1 MQSTPCWKMKEV
13 CRICARELCG
23 NQRRWIFHTASKL
36 NLQVILSHILGK
48 EVSRD
53 GKAEFA
59 CSKCAFM
66 LDRIYRFD
74 TVIARIEALSIER
87 LQKLLVEK
95 DRIKHCI
102 ASLFRKNNEE
112 PSNDSKGEDIV
123 ADGSNLPDVRY
134 HALLQDDFV
143 YSGFESWTEQG
154 EEAME
159 THSCQTSET
168 SSYKSRKCR
177 SCSALRVTDADYEAV
192 CRVPRKLAKTVSGDP
207 SIRCGSNVVGS
218 ITAEEG
224 VTMPVIHETV
234 SIGQCESR
242 TSVYADSLDKMSPAS
257 SVESLGAVVEPSA
270 PIREV
275 AQVEKSAKDDKSPKS
290 DFSDGQATYPLL
302 HSQKLDFVLNLVK
315 NVEYRPVSS
324 PKGSKLP
331 IPLRPTPLGSQSS
344 GSLGDGISRSDLQN
358 NGHEFAGRYI
368 EPPRMHLNFDDMADL
383 DDLLQDMLDEYIPIC
398 TQNLIEEQQQQLNQY
413 ESAAGQC
420 VTELQ
425 KAQVQVHGLQ
435 GRIQETESANK
446 MLQEN
451 LREMESEL
459 RAMRYTAQKQDR
471 TQLELKE
478 ALENKEKEVEE
489 LYRVIDG
496 QNETQAKLREMLH
509 RSQLEDLKRCAS
521 CQSISGQPVP
531 PHAQQQAELLELQ
544 STSFSNQLELQRVQR
559 LIRQKE
565 YELTKDRRRKE
576 LIESELEE
584 VHQQK
589 EATIKHNQELLNTL
603 QQVRQELL
611 EKEQHYQALE
621 REHQREVH
629 VQGENIQC
637 LKERLQDKE
646 HFLQQYIEL
655 FECQENGEQNGEE
668 RDALVDKLRERI
680 KERDKAL
687 EHAIDEKF
695 STLEE
700 KESEIQQ
707 LHLALREKERDLE
720 RFRCI
725 FSNNEETI
733 NSLESLMKGKDLEL
747 EQITMAYKNLQWLK
761 QEMEEK
767 HAHSLKEKDTVSSQ
781 LQAALHNSNKELED
795 LTVVLMNKVSTG
807 SDEVMEQLRWRLQ
820 LKERMLQEAL
830 TDRSILT
837 ADHEQEVAELL
848 QTINSHDQQ
857 MKDAAK
863 RLMHTLAEKNHE
875 LQTLRHQLAEKNR
888 EAENFTKQHVFL
900 LEVPTEVARLKEL
913 LQEKDRIIHE
923 LVQDGH
929 SKNEPSLQ
937 PEKMEASEPIDIQ
950 QNANEKEVVQTAID
964 GDDAMTDSE
973 QEDIRQVELEQIKEE
988 LQLVL
993 RKEKETT
1000 LELTTLQSV
1009 LANQEREIQRQIA
1022 EIEVLSSN
1030 IRVKEECIK
1039 DLQMQLV
1046 QPCEFPEVERL
1057 TQELL
1062 VLREQVAKMQSSTQK
1077 NVGKKHHQLIC
1088 ALEEQIQEQSRLSEA
1103 LRSERQL
1110 YISLVKFHSQTD
1122 SSSREDSLQAEL
1134 LAVQALRRQLEET
1147 LKRSQEHISRL
1158 ERESEM
1164 PADSGER
1171 HRENAADDG
1180 STQCADSAHHNVLKE
1195 HLTLVEQNHQT
1206 AESLGELQK
1215 FNIEMHELMEQKK
1228 LVEEELKELKAQIEA
1243 SEYTSVT
1250 QMRSALLNLSLKN
1263 ALKKEGVGDDL
1274 TLQAW
1279 SKEGKENLNVWGQCE
1294 EIRKLTVKLQNSET
1308 IISLLKE
1315 QLELNSSQIG
1325 EGRFNPELI
1334 VNMAKEI
1341 ERLKSELSL
1350 SQTQH
1355 SSRTGV
1361 HVRDRGTKRA
1371 RPYSLDLGT
1380 LLSQGNEETPSAIDA
1395 VQQVTLQGVS
1405 PWQHADASLGQQSRL
1420 RQQSNQLQTELAEYR
1435 QQNKELQEKLVVTE
1449 ATVKAQ
1455 DNQLQ
1460 QYKDLLSESS
1470 VEQDSK
1476 QVQVDLQDLGYETC
1490 GRSENEAER
1499 EEASSPEYSE
1509 ADLHLYPCY
1518 KENMIQRHSSLEKP
1532 GSSTSNPAFSLPL
1545 SIKSCLRKGLTF
1557 KNGGKSNDVAMLQQ
1571 HVNELK
1577 EQLTESD
1584 KIIRS
1589 LQSRIRSFSTTS
1601 DYASSLERPHDAAL
1615 GDIFEALQFDELYD
1629 DDVWQSDGGDHC
1641 QATTQSNMEIKKLIH
1656 RVTMLESQLMSAK
1669 MTAPSSKGVSWSG
1682 KYDCLIQAQARE
1694 LSHLRQ
1700 KMREGRGICHILK
1713 QHLGDTTKS
1722 FEELLRANDI
1732 DYYMGQSFR
1741 DQLAQGSQLA
1751 ERITHKLTGRD
1762 PLNISDKGDQEL
1774 LVVSA
1779 RNLEREI
1786 ILLRKQMEKERS
1798 LLHGQLRNL
1807 RQQQQILAAS
1817 TREELDK
1824 LSKELQQKNKLIASL
1839 SCKLQ
1844 SRADTPS
1851 SSHVLSDSE
1860 QSDRASFVSEEQKS
1874 TNDDLEVY
1882 HYEVDSSSEYSHNG
1896 QQNAELET
1904 QTTADDQSH
1913 CENPSQHSS
1922 ASSCENQPKGSV
1934 SISPLQQ
1941 PCTDTVKSEKGLY
1954 SSSVPPSTNASHASY
1969 CADFPCQFRSLPFGP
1984 AYPTAS
1990 TFSLAEV
1997 QQELHMLQRQLG
2009 ESMTFSG
2016 TGTGMSSHLEQV
2028 GCASQS
2034 NNALH
2039 QQLSNTNNLQEVLR
2053 TTNSYLDNNALW
2065 ETTHRPVRINT
2076 LGDVSSG
2083 SSGYQSGTNMAGA
2096 EMLEEHLRE
2105 IRTMRQRLEESI
2117 HTNNRLRE
2125 QLEMR
2130 LAAAAKENAVAP
2142 TNIYIQGLET
2152 MTQLSQE
2159 NRMLRDEI
2167 LTLQAQLTQVPRE
2180 QAKEIEQLRE
2190 SLLTTRAR
2198 YKLLETELD
2207 QWREEN
2213 NNLQAEVRDRQ
2224 EEALQLREEQQCSQ
2238 NKSNRLLQEI
2248 TMLQQQLNESH
2259 QLLHSLQ
2266 SEIQVYERLYGKKKP
2281 FQVYSGNV
2289 QHHGGGSCAFDIS
2302 DFLSQIRGLRIQLEH
2317 CIHTNGCLRKQ
2328 LKEKMDEHR
2337 PSSLN
2342 INHLTSSSSEHNNS
2356 KQVFQDCVPSPPVR
2370 DTGLFS
2376 PFQLHPKTTSSME
2389 DFNMEDTSHRHDGYL
2404 SDSMSQISCS
2414 VIDDAI
2420 AKKNGYHVVGH
2431 INDYNALQQQIMEG
2445 RILVQRM
2452 ESIVQ
2457 SCVNAAFLEIDGSKD
2472 LDHQTVKQLFSNTN
2486 TLRQI
2491 LDETCSLLKMFWRA
2505 DLPNP
2510 DSAMQNN
2517 QKEQSMKEEIC
2528 RLRNKITEQESLL
2541 QNAISRLKAT
2551 NQVKE
2556 GMEQFIVNQL
2566 TRTHDVLKK
2575 ARSNLEPKS
2584 HLAFAFYNRP
2594 GKLSKDLLHE
2604 PITSEISKLGYSC
2617 PRSWNFMNPIYP
2629 EAEARSL
2636 GQSSLS
2642 GKNERFGP
2650 NLV

>member
-1 MQSTPCWKMKEV
+1 MKEV
-13 CRICARELCG
+13 CRICARELYG

-36 NLQVILSHILGK
+36 NLQIILSHILGK

-102 ASLFRKNNEE
+102 ASLYCKNNEE
-112 PSNDSKGEDIV
+112 PSTDSKGEDVV
-123 ADGSNLPDVRY
+123 ADGSNLPDSRY

-154 EEAME
+154 EEGME

-177 SCSALRVTDADYEAV
+177 SCSALRVNDADYEAV
-192 CRVPRKLAKTVSGDP
+192 CRVPRKLAKTVSSDP
-207 SIRCGSNVVGS
+207 SIRCGSSLVGS
-218 ITAEEG
+218 VTAEEG
-224 VTMPVIHETV
+224 LSRPVIHETV
-234 SIGQCESR
+234 SIAQCESR
-242 TSVYADSLDKMSPAS
+242 TSVYADSLDKMSSAS
-257 SVESLGAVVEPSA
+257 SVESLGAAMEFPA

-275 AQVEKSAKDDKSPKS
+275 AQVEKAAKNDKSPKS
-290 DFSDGQATYPLL
+290 DFSDGQANYPLL
-302 HSQKLDFVLNLVK
+302 HSQKLDFVLSLVK
-315 NVEYRPVSS
+315 NVEYRPVLS

-331 IPLRPTPLGSQSS
+331 IPVRPSPLGSQSS
-344 GSLGDGISRSDLQN
+344 SSLGDGISRSQLQN
-358 NGHEFAGRYI
+358 NGHELAGRYI
-368 EPPRMHLNFDDMADL
+368 EPPRMHLHFDDMTEL

-398 TQNLIEEQQQQLNQY
+398 TQTLIEEQQQQLNQY

-435 GRIQETESANK
+435 GRIQETDSANK

-459 RAMRYTAQKQDR
+459 RAMRYTAQKQDQ

-489 LYRVIDG
+489 VYHVIDG
-496 QNETQAKLREMLH
+496 QNETQAKLREILH
-509 RSQLEDLKRCAS
+509 RSQLENLKRCAS
-521 CQSISGQPVP
+521 CQSINGQAVP

-544 STSFSNQLELQRVQR
+544 RTSFSNQLELQRRQR

-565 YELTKDRRRKE
+565 YEVTKARRRKE

-584 VHQQK
+584 MHQQK
-589 EATIKHNQELLNTL
+589 EATIKHNQDLRNTL
-603 QQVRQELL
+603 QQVRQEFL

-621 REHQREVH
+621 REHQREAH

-655 FECQENGEQNGEE
+655 FECQQNEEQSGEE

-687 EHAIDEKF
+687 ERAIDDKF

-733 NSLESLMKGKDLEL
+733 NSLESHMKVKDLEL
-747 EQITMAYKNLQWLK
+747 EQITMAYKNLQWLR
-761 QEMEEK
+761 QEVEEK
-767 HAHSLKEKDTVSSQ
+767 HAHSLKEKDAVSSQ
-781 LQAALHNSNKELED
+781 LQAALHNSTKEVED

-807 SDEVMEQLRWRLQ
+807 SDEVMEQLRLRLQ
-820 LKERMLQEAL
+820 LKEQMLQEVL

-848 QTINSHDQQ
+848 QAINSHDQRR
-857 MKDAAK
+857 KNAAE
-863 RLMHTLAEKNHE
+863 RLMHTLAEKDHE
-875 LQTLRHQLAEKNR
+875 LQTLRHQLVEKDR
-888 EAENFTKQHVFL
+888 AAANFTKHNVSS
-900 LEVPTEVARLKEL
+900 LELPTEITRLKEL
-913 LQEKDRIIHE
+913 LHEKDRIIHE
-923 LVQDGH
+923 LVQDGQ
-929 SKNEPSLQ
+929 SKNESSLQ
-937 PEKMEASEPIDIQ
+937 PEKMEASEPNDDQ
-950 QNANEKEVVQTAID
+950 QNVNEKEAALTAID

-973 QEDIRQVELEQIKEE
+973 EDDIRQVELEQLKEE

-993 RKEKETT
+993 RKEKETR
-1000 LELTTLQSV
+1000 LELTALQSA
-1009 LANQEREIQRQIA
+1009 LSNQEGEIQRQIV
-1022 EIEVLSSN
+1022 EIETLSSN
-1030 IRVKEECIK
+1030 IRVKEDCIK

-1062 VLREQVAKMQSSTQK
+1062 VLREQVAKMEPPTER
-1077 NVGKKHHQLIC
+1077 NVGKKHHQFAVVYWQLIC
-1088 ALEEQIQEQSRLSEA
+1088 ALEEQVQEQSRLSEA

-1110 YISLVKFHSQTD
+1110 YISLVKFHNQTD
-1122 SSSREDSLQAEL
+1122 SSSGEEMLQAEL
-1134 LAVQALRRQLEET
+1134 LAAQALRRQLEEN
-1147 LKRSQEHISRL
+1147 LRRSQELIVRL

-1164 PADSGER
+1164 PADSGE
-1171 HRENAADDG
+1171 HHGENAADDG
-1180 STQCADSAHHNVLKE
+1180 STQCADNAHHNVLKE
-1195 HLTLVEQNHQT
+1195 HLTLVEQNHQKSST
-1206 AESLGELQK
+1206 EPGFKSWVGKMENNSLSHIILAKNAESLDELQK
-1215 FNIEMHELMEQKK
+1215 VKIEMRGLMERKK
-1228 LVEEELKELKAQIEA
+1228 MVEEELKELKAQIEA
-1243 SEYTSVT
+1243 SGYTSVP
-1250 QMRSALLNLSLKN
+1250 QMRSALLNLSLES
-1263 ALKKEGVGDDL
+1263 AQKKKSVAEDL
-1274 TLQAW
+1274 TLQTW
-1279 SKEGKENLNVWGQCE
+1279 WKKGKENLGASGQSE
-1294 EIRKLTVKLQNSET
+1294 EIRKLTAKLQNSEI

-1341 ERLKSELSL
+1341 ERLKSELGL
-1350 SQTQH
+1350 SQSQH
-1355 SSRTGV
+1355 SSRIGV
-1361 HVRDRGTKRA
+1361 QVRDRGTKRA

-1380 LLSQGNEETPSAIDA
+1380 LLSQGSEETPSVRDA

-1405 PWQHADASLGQQSRL
+1405 PWHHMDASLGQQSRF
-1420 RQQSNQLQTELAEYR
+1420 RQQSNQLQTELAESR
-1435 QQNKELQEKLVVTE
+1435 QQSKELQEKLVVTE
-1449 ATVKAQ
+1449 ATIKAQ

-1460 QYKDLLSESS
+1460 QYRDLLTESS

-1490 GRSENEAER
+1490 GKSENEAER
-1499 EEASSPEYSE
+1499 EEASSPEYGD

-1518 KENMIQRHSSLEKP
+1518 KENMIQRHSSLEDP
-1532 GSSTSNPAFSLPL
+1532 GSSTPNPAL
-1545 SIKSCLRKGLTF
+1545 SIKPCLRKGLAF
-1557 KNGGKSNDVAMLQQ
+1557 KNDGKSIDIAMLQQ
-1571 HVNELK
+1571 HVSELK

-1589 LQSRIRSFSTTS
+1589 LQSRISTFSTTS
-1601 DYASSLERPHDAAL
+1601 DYASSLERPHNTAL
-1615 GDIFEALQFDELYD
+1615 GDIFEALQFDELDDD
-1629 DDVWQSDGGDHC
+1629 DDVWQSDGGDRC
-1641 QATTQSNMEIKKLIH
+1641 QATQSNTEIKKLIH
-1656 RVTMLESQLMSAK
+1656 RVTTLESQLKSAK
-1669 MTAPSSKGVSWSG
+1669 MTGPSSKGASWSG

-1700 KMREGRGICHILK
+1700 KMRDGRSICHILK

-1722 FEELLRANDI
+1722 FEELLRANDV

-1762 PLNISDKGDQEL
+1762 ALDISDKGDQEL
-1774 LVVSA
+1774 LVV
-1779 RNLEREI
+1779 R
-1786 ILLRKQMEKERS
+1786 
-1798 LLHGQLRNL
+1798 
-1807 RQQQQILAAS
+1807 
-1817 TREELDK
+1817 
-1824 LSKELQQKNKLIASL
+1824 LSKELQQKNKLIESL

-1860 QSDRASFVSEEQKS
+1860 QSDRASFVSEEQES
-1874 TNDDLEVY
+1874 TNDDQEAY
-1882 HYEVDSSSEYSHNG
+1882 HYETDSSSEYSHND
-1896 QQNAELET
+1896 QQSAGLEK

-1922 ASSCENQPKGSV
+1922 LASASSCENQPKGSA
-1934 SISPLQQ
+1934 SISPQQ
-1941 PCTDTVKSEKGLY
+1941 LYTDNVKSEKGLY
-1954 SSSVPPSTNASHASY
+1954 SSNAPPSTNASQASY
-1969 CADFPCQFRSLPFGP
+1969 CADIPCQFKSLPFGP

-2009 ESMTFSG
+2009 ESMAFSG
-2016 TGTGMSSHLEQV
+2016 TGTGISSHLEQV

-2034 NNALH
+2034 KNALH
-2039 QQLSNTNNLQEVLR
+2039 QQLSNTNNLQEILR
-2053 TTNSYLDNNALW
+2053 TTNSYMDNNALW
-2065 ETTHRPVRINT
+2065 ETTHRSVRINT

-2083 SSGYQSGTNMAGA
+2083 SSGYQSVTNMAGA
-2096 EMLEEHLRE
+2096 ELLEEHFRE

-2125 QLEMR
+2125 QLEVR
-2130 LAAAAKENAVAP
+2130 LAAATKEN
-2142 TNIYIQGLET
+2142 
-2152 MTQLSQE
+2152 
-2159 NRMLRDEI
+2159 
-2167 LTLQAQLTQVPRE
+2167 E
-2180 QAKEIEQLRE
+2180 QSKEMEQLRE
-2190 SLLTTRAR
+2190 SLLTTRTR
-2198 YKLLETELD
+2198 YKLLETELER
-2207 QWREEN
+2207 WREEN
-2213 NNLQAEVRDRQ
+2213 NSLQAEVRDRQ

-2238 NKSNRLLQEI
+2238 NKSNRLLQEV

-2259 QLLHSLQ
+2259 QLLNSLQ
-2266 SEIQVYERLYGKKKP
+2266 SEIQVYERLYGKRKP

-2289 QHHGGGSCAFDIS
+2289 QNHGGGSCAFDIS
-2302 DFLSQIRGLRIQLEH
+2302 DFLTQIRGLRIQLEH
-2317 CIHTNGCLRKQ
+2317 SIHTNGCLRKQ
-2328 LKEKMDEHR
+2328 LKEQMDEHR
-2337 PSSLN
+2337 PASLN
-2342 INHLTSSSSEHNNS
+2342 INHLTSASGEHNS

-2376 PFQLHPKTTSSME
+2376 PFQLHQKTNSSVE
-2389 DFNMEDTSHRHDGYL
+2389 DFNMEDALHQHDGYL
-2404 SDSMSQISCS
+2404 CDSMSQISCS
-2414 VIDDAI
+2414 VIDDEF
-2420 AKKNGYHVVGH
+2420 AKKNGCHVIGH

-2452 ESIVQ
+2452 ESVVQ

-2505 DLPNP
+2505 AAPNP
-2510 DSAMQNN
+2510 DSAIQNN

-2575 ARSNLEPKS
+2575 ARSNLEVNDCTS
-2584 HLAFAFYNRP
+2584 LND
-2594 GKLSKDLLHE
+2594 SKA
-2604 PITSEISKLGYSC
+2604 EISKLGYSC

-2629 EAEARSL
+2629 EARRL

-2642 GKNERFGP
+2642 GKDERYGP

>member
-1 MQSTPCWKMKEV
+1 MKEV

-102 ASLFRKNNEE
+102 ASLYRKNNEE
-112 PSNDSKGEDIV
+112 PSTDSKGEDV
-123 ADGSNLPDVRY
+123 AVDVSNLSDVRY

-143 YSGFESWTEQG
+143 YSGFESWTEHG
-154 EEAME
+154 EETME
-159 THSCQTSET
+159 SHSCQTSEI

-207 SIRCGSNVVGS
+207 SIRSGSSVMGS

-224 VTMPVIHETV
+224 LTMPVIHETM
-234 SIGQCESR
+234 SIGQCDSR
-242 TSVYADSLDKMSPAS
+242 TSVYADSLDKISPAS
-257 SVESLGAVVEPSA
+257 SVESLSAAVESSPA
-270 PIREV
+270 PNREV
-275 AQVEKSAKDDKSPKS
+275 VQIEKGAKDDKSPKS
-290 DFSDGQATYPLL
+290 DFSDTPATHPLL
-302 HSQKLDFVLNLVK
+302 HSQKLDFVLSLVR
-315 NVEYRPVSS
+315 NVEYRPVQS

-331 IPLRPTPLGSQSS
+331 IPVRPSPLGSQSS
-344 GSLGDGISRSDLQN
+344 GSLGDGISRSHLQN
-358 NGHEFAGRYI
+358 NGYEFSSKYI

-383 DDLLQDMLDEYIPIC
+383 EDLLQDLLDEYIPIR

-420 VTELQ
+420 VSELQ

-435 GRIQETESANK
+435 GRIQESESANK

-459 RAMRYTAQKQDR
+459 KAVRYAAQKQER
-471 TQLELKE
+471 TQLGLNE
-478 ALENKEKEVEE
+478 ALKNKEKEVEE
-489 LYRVIDG
+489 LYRVINS
-496 QNETQAKLREMLH
+496 QNETQAKLREILH
-509 RSQLEDLKRCAS
+509 RSQLENLKRCAS
-521 CQSISGQPVP
+521 CQSTDGQLAP

-544 STSFSNQLELQRVQR
+544 STSFSNQLKLQRSQR
-559 LIRQKE
+559 IIRQKE
-565 YELTKDRRRKE
+565 YELTEVTRRKE
-576 LIESELEE
+576 LIETELEE
-584 VHQQK
+584 MYQQK
-589 EATIKHNQELLNTL
+589 EVTIRHNQELRSSL

-611 EKEQHYQALE
+611 VKEQHYQALE

-655 FECQENGEQNGEE
+655 FDCQQNEEQSGEE
-668 RDALVDKLRERI
+668 RGALVDKLRERI

-687 EHAIDEKF
+687 ERAIDEKF
-695 STLEE
+695 CTLEE
-700 KESEIQQ
+700 KESEIQK

-747 EQITMAYKNLQWLK
+747 EQITVTYKNLQWLK
-761 QEMEEK
+761 QEVEEK
-767 HAHSLKEKDTVSSQ
+767 HVLSLKEKDAVNSQ
-781 LQAALHNSNKELED
+781 LQAALHNCNKEVED
-795 LTVVLMNKVSTG
+795 LTVVLMNKVSVG
-807 SDEVMEQLRWRLQ
+807 SDEVMEQLRLRLQ
-820 LKERMLQEAL
+820 LKERMLQEVL
-830 TDRSILT
+830 TDRSLL
-837 ADHEQEVAELL
+837 AVDHEQEVAELL
-848 QTINSHDQQ
+848 QTISSHDQQ
-857 MKDAAK
+857 MKDAAE
-863 RLMHTLAEKNHE
+863 RLTRTLVEKNHE
-875 LQTLRHQLAEKNR
+875 LQALRRQLVEKDR
-888 EAENFTKQHVFL
+888 EVVNFTKQNVSS
-900 LEVPTEVARLKEL
+900 LEMPTEIARLKEL
-913 LQEKDRIIHE
+913 LQEKDRLIHE
-923 LVQDGH
+923 LVQDGQ

-937 PEKMEASEPIDIQ
+937 PEKMEASEPIDTQ
-950 QNANEKEVVQTAID
+950 QNTNEKEALQATLD
-964 GDDAMTDSE
+964 GDEAMADSE
-973 QEDIRQVELEQIKEE
+973 QEDIRQVELDQVKEE

-993 RKEKETT
+993 RKEKETR
-1000 LELTTLQSV
+1000 LELATLQSA
-1009 LANQEREIQRQIA
+1009 LSNQEREFQRQTV
-1022 EIEVLSSN
+1022 EIEALSNN
-1030 IRVKEECIK
+1030 IRIKEECIK

-1046 QPCEFPEVERL
+1046 QPCEFPAMERL

-1062 VLREQVAKMQSSTQK
+1062 VLRDRVANMESSTQRIR
-1077 NVGKKHHQLIC
+1077 GKKHHELIC
-1088 ALEEQIQEQSRLSEA
+1088 ALEEQTLEQSRLSEA
-1103 LRSERQL
+1103 LRAERQL
-1110 YISLVKFHSQTD
+1110 YNSLVKFHTQTD
-1122 SSSREDSLQAEL
+1122 SSSREETLQAEL
-1134 LAVQALRRQLEET
+1134 LAVQALRGQLEEA
-1147 LKRSQEHISRL
+1147 LRRSQEQISRL

-1164 PADSGER
+1164 PADSGEH

-1180 STQCADSAHHNVLKE
+1180 STQCVDSTRHDVLKE
-1195 HLTLVEQNHQT
+1195 HLALVEQNHQKAST
-1206 AESLGELQK
+1206 DSGLKSWLGEMENSTLSDITLAESAESLDELQK
-1215 FNIEMHELMEQKK
+1215 IKLEMHGLMKQKK
-1228 LVEEELKELKAQIEA
+1228 LVEEELIELKAKIEA
-1243 SEYTSVT
+1243 SRYTSVG
-1250 QMRSALLNLSLKN
+1250 QMRSALLNLN
-1263 ALKKEGVGDDL
+1263 VEQKETVGEDL

-1279 SKEGKENLNVWGQCE
+1279 LKEGKENLSVWGRNE
-1294 EIRKLTVKLQNSET
+1294 EIRKLTVKLRNSET

-1315 QLELNSSQIG
+1315 QLELNSSQSG
-1325 EGRFNPELI
+1325 EGHFNPELI

-1341 ERLKSELSL
+1341 ERLKSELGL
-1350 SQTQH
+1350 AQTQH
-1355 SSRTGV
+1355 TRTGV

-1380 LLSQGNEETPSAIDA
+1380 LLTQGNKETPIVIDA
-1395 VQQVTLQGVS
+1395 VQQVALQGVS
-1405 PWQHADASLGQQSRL
+1405 PWHHVVAGLGQQSSL

-1460 QYKDLLSESS
+1460 QYRDLLTESS

-1499 EEASSPEYSE
+1499 EEASSPEYGE
-1509 ADLHLYPCY
+1509 ADLEEHLYPCY
-1518 KENMIQRHSSLEKP
+1518 KENMTQRHSSLENP
-1532 GSSTSNPAFSLPL
+1532 GSSTSHPAYSIPL
-1545 SIKSCLRKGLTF
+1545 SIKSCLRKGLT
-1557 KNGGKSNDVAMLQQ
+1557 KNGGKSNDIAMLQQ
-1571 HVNELK
+1571 HVNDLK

-1584 KIIRS
+1584 KIICS
-1589 LQSRIRSFSTTS
+1589 LQSRIRTFSATS
-1601 DYASSLERPHDAAL
+1601 DYASSLERPQNIAL
-1615 GDIFEALQFDELYD
+1615 GDVFEGLQFDELYD
-1629 DDVWQSDGGDHC
+1629 DDIWQSDGGDHC
-1641 QATTQSNMEIKKLIH
+1641 QAMTQSNTEIKKLIH
-1656 RVTMLESQLMSAK
+1656 RVTTLESQLKSAK
-1669 MTAPSSKGVSWSG
+1669 VTGPSSKDASWSG

-1700 KMREGRGICHILK
+1700 KMCEGRGICHILK

-1751 ERITHKLTGRD
+1751 ERITHKLTSRD
-1762 PLNISDKGDQEL
+1762 PSDISDKGDQKL
-1774 LVVSA
+1774 LVV
-1779 RNLEREI
+1779 R
-1786 ILLRKQMEKERS
+1786 
-1798 LLHGQLRNL
+1798 
-1807 RQQQQILAAS
+1807 
-1817 TREELDK
+1817 
-1824 LSKELQQKNKLIASL
+1824 LSKELQEKNKLIESL

-1851 SSHVLSDSE
+1851 SSHVVSDSE
-1860 QSDRASFVSEEQKS
+1860 QSDRASFVSEEQES
-1874 TNDDLEVY
+1874 TNDDLDIY
-1882 HYEVDSSSEYSHNG
+1882 HYDVDSSSEYSHND
-1896 QQNAELET
+1896 QQSAELGA

-1922 ASSCENQPKGSV
+1922 LTSASSCENQPKGSA

-1941 PCTDTVKSEKGLY
+1941 PCMDTVKSEKGLY
-1954 SSSVPPSTNASHASY
+1954 SSSVPPNINASQASY
-1969 CADFPCQFRSLPFGP
+1969 CADVPCQFRSLPFGP

-2009 ESMTFSG
+2009 ESMTF
-2016 TGTGMSSHLEQV
+2016 TGTGSSMSSHLEQT

-2034 NNALH
+2034 QNALH
-2039 QQLSNTNNLQEVLR
+2039 QQLSNTNNLQEILR
-2053 TTNSYLDNNALW
+2053 TTNSYLNNSALW
-2065 ETTHRPVRINT
+2065 ETTYRPMRINT

-2096 EMLEEHLRE
+2096 ELLEEHLQE
-2105 IRTMRQRLEESI
+2105 IRTMRQCLEESI

-2125 QLEMR
+2125 KLELR
-2130 LAAAAKENAVAP
+2130 LAATAKENAVAP

-2152 MTQLSQE
+2152 MTQLSEE

-2167 LTLQAQLTQVPRE
+2167 LTLQARLTQVPRD
-2180 QAKEIEQLRE
+2180 QAKEVEQLRE
-2190 SLLTTRAR
+2190 SLLTTKAR

-2207 QWREEN
+2207 RWREEN
-2213 NNLQAEVRDRQ
+2213 NRLQAEVRDRQ
-2224 EEALQLREEQQCSQ
+2224 EEALRLREEQQCSL
-2238 NKSNRLLQEI
+2238 NKSNRLLHEM
-2248 TMLQQQLNESH
+2248 TMLQQQLSESH
-2259 QLLHSLQ
+2259 QLLQSLQ

-2281 FQVYSGNV
+2281 FKVYSGGV
-2289 QHHGGGSCAFDIS
+2289 QHHIGGSSTFDIS
-2302 DFLSQIRGLRIQLEH
+2302 DFLTQIRGLRIQLEH
-2317 CIHTNGCLRKQ
+2317 SIHTNGCLRKQ
-2328 LKEKMDEHR
+2328 LKEQMDEHR
-2337 PSSLN
+2337 PASLN
-2342 INHLTSSSSEHNNS
+2342 INHLTSSSN
-2356 KQVFQDCVPSPPVR
+2356 CVPSPPVR
-2370 DTGLFS
+2370 DTDLFS
-2376 PFQLHPKTTSSME
+2376 PFQLHSKPTSSVA
-2389 DFNMEDTSHRHDGYL
+2389 DFNMEDSSHQREGYL

-2414 VIDDAI
+2414 LIDDEF
-2420 AKKNGYHVVGH
+2420 AKKNGCHVIGH
-2431 INDYNALQQQIMEG
+2431 IDDYNALQQQIMEG
-2445 RILVQRM
+2445 RMLIQRM

-2457 SCVNAAFLEIDGSKD
+2457 SCVNAAFLEIDGSKG
-2472 LDHQTVKQLFSNTN
+2472 LDHQAVKQLFSNTN

-2505 DLPNP
+2505 ALPNP
-2510 DSAMQNN
+2510 NNAVQNN

-2541 QNAISRLKAT
+2541 KNAISRLKAT

-2556 GMEQFIVNQL
+2556 GMEQFIVSQL

-2575 ARSNLEPKS
+2575 ARSNLEQKS
-2584 HLAFAFYNRP
+2584 QNLV
-2594 GKLSKDLLHE
+2594 
-2604 PITSEISKLGYSC
+2604 TTV
-2617 PRSWNFMNPIYP
+2617 P
-2629 EAEARSL
+2629 EAGTS
-2636 GQSSLS
+2636 
-2642 GKNERFGP
+2642 
-2650 NLV
+2650 

>member
-1 MQSTPCWKMKEV
+1 MKEV
-13 CRICARELCG
+13 CRICARELYG

-36 NLQVILSHILGK
+36 NLQIILSHILGK

-102 ASLFRKNNEE
+102 ASLYCKNNEE
-112 PSNDSKGEDIV
+112 PSTDSKGEDVV
-123 ADGSNLPDVRY
+123 ADGSNLPDSRY

-154 EEAME
+154 EEGME

-177 SCSALRVTDADYEAV
+177 SCSALRVNDADYEAV
-192 CRVPRKLAKTVSGDP
+192 CRVPRKLAKTVSSDP
-207 SIRCGSNVVGS
+207 SIRCGSSLVGS
-218 ITAEEG
+218 VTAEEG
-224 VTMPVIHETV
+224 LSRPVIHETV
-234 SIGQCESR
+234 SIAQCESR
-242 TSVYADSLDKMSPAS
+242 TSVYADSLDKMSSAS
-257 SVESLGAVVEPSA
+257 SVESLGAAMEFPA

-275 AQVEKSAKDDKSPKS
+275 AQVEKAAKNDKSPKS
-290 DFSDGQATYPLL
+290 DFSDGQANYPLL
-302 HSQKLDFVLNLVK
+302 HSQKLDFVLSLVK
-315 NVEYRPVSS
+315 NVEYRPVLS

-331 IPLRPTPLGSQSS
+331 IPVRPSPLGSQSS
-344 GSLGDGISRSDLQN
+344 SSLGDGISRSQLQN
-358 NGHEFAGRYI
+358 NGHELAGRYI
-368 EPPRMHLNFDDMADL
+368 EPPRMHLHFDDMTEL

-398 TQNLIEEQQQQLNQY
+398 TQTLIEEQQQQLNQY

-435 GRIQETESANK
+435 GRIQETDSANK

-459 RAMRYTAQKQDR
+459 RAMRYTAQKQDQ

-489 LYRVIDG
+489 VYHVIDG
-496 QNETQAKLREMLH
+496 QNETQAKLREILH
-509 RSQLEDLKRCAS
+509 RSQLENLKRCAS
-521 CQSISGQPVP
+521 CQSINGQAVP

-544 STSFSNQLELQRVQR
+544 RTSFSNQLELQRRQR

-565 YELTKDRRRKE
+565 YEVTKARRRKE

-584 VHQQK
+584 MHQQK
-589 EATIKHNQELLNTL
+589 EATIKHNQDLRNTL
-603 QQVRQELL
+603 QQVRQEFL

-621 REHQREVH
+621 REHQREAH

-655 FECQENGEQNGEE
+655 FECQQNEEQSGEE

-687 EHAIDEKF
+687 ERAIDDKF

-733 NSLESLMKGKDLEL
+733 NSLESHMKVKDLEL
-747 EQITMAYKNLQWLK
+747 EQITMAYKNLQWLR
-761 QEMEEK
+761 QEVEEK
-767 HAHSLKEKDTVSSQ
+767 HAHSLKEKDAVSSQ
-781 LQAALHNSNKELED
+781 LQAALHNSTKEVED

-807 SDEVMEQLRWRLQ
+807 SDEVMEQLRLRLQ
-820 LKERMLQEAL
+820 LKEQMLQEVL

-848 QTINSHDQQ
+848 QAINSHDQRR
-857 MKDAAK
+857 KNAAE
-863 RLMHTLAEKNHE
+863 RLMHTLAEKDHE
-875 LQTLRHQLAEKNR
+875 LQTLRHQLVEKDR
-888 EAENFTKQHVFL
+888 AAANFTKHNVSS
-900 LEVPTEVARLKEL
+900 LELPTEITRLKEL
-913 LQEKDRIIHE
+913 LHEKDRIIHE
-923 LVQDGH
+923 LVQDGQ
-929 SKNEPSLQ
+929 SKNESSLQ
-937 PEKMEASEPIDIQ
+937 PEKMEASEPNDDQ
-950 QNANEKEVVQTAID
+950 QNVNEKEAALTAID

-973 QEDIRQVELEQIKEE
+973 EDDIRQVELEQLKEE

-993 RKEKETT
+993 RKEKETR
-1000 LELTTLQSV
+1000 LELTALQSA
-1009 LANQEREIQRQIA
+1009 LSNQEGEIQRQIV
-1022 EIEVLSSN
+1022 EIETLSSN
-1030 IRVKEECIK
+1030 IRVKEDCIK

-1062 VLREQVAKMQSSTQK
+1062 VLREQVAKMEPPTER
-1077 NVGKKHHQLIC
+1077 NVGKKHHQFAVVYWQLIC
-1088 ALEEQIQEQSRLSEA
+1088 ALEEQVQEQSRLSEA

-1110 YISLVKFHSQTD
+1110 YISLVKFHNQTD
-1122 SSSREDSLQAEL
+1122 SSSGEEMLQAEL
-1134 LAVQALRRQLEET
+1134 LAAQALRRQLEEN
-1147 LKRSQEHISRL
+1147 LRRSQELIVRL

-1164 PADSGER
+1164 PADSGE
-1171 HRENAADDG
+1171 HHGENAADDG
-1180 STQCADSAHHNVLKE
+1180 STQCADNAHHNVLKE
-1195 HLTLVEQNHQT
+1195 HLTLVEQNHQKSST
-1206 AESLGELQK
+1206 EPGFKSWVGKMENNSLSHIILAKNAESLDELQK
-1215 FNIEMHELMEQKK
+1215 VKIEMRGLMERKK
-1228 LVEEELKELKAQIEA
+1228 MVEEELKELKAQIEA
-1243 SEYTSVT
+1243 SGYTSVP
-1250 QMRSALLNLSLKN
+1250 QMRSALLNLSLES
-1263 ALKKEGVGDDL
+1263 AQKKKSVAEDL
-1274 TLQAW
+1274 TLQTW
-1279 SKEGKENLNVWGQCE
+1279 WKKGKENLGASGQSE
-1294 EIRKLTVKLQNSET
+1294 EIRKLTAKLQNSEI

-1341 ERLKSELSL
+1341 ERLKSELGL
-1350 SQTQH
+1350 SQSQH
-1355 SSRTGV
+1355 SSRIGV
-1361 HVRDRGTKRA
+1361 QVRDRGTKRA

-1380 LLSQGNEETPSAIDA
+1380 LLSQGSEETPSVRDA

-1405 PWQHADASLGQQSRL
+1405 PWHHMDASLGQQSRF
-1420 RQQSNQLQTELAEYR
+1420 RQQSNQLQTELAESR
-1435 QQNKELQEKLVVTE
+1435 QQSKELQEKLVVTE
-1449 ATVKAQ
+1449 ATIKAQ

-1460 QYKDLLSESS
+1460 QYRDLLTESS

-1490 GRSENEAER
+1490 GKSENEAER
-1499 EEASSPEYSE
+1499 EEASSPEYGD

-1518 KENMIQRHSSLEKP
+1518 KENMIQRHSSLEDP
-1532 GSSTSNPAFSLPL
+1532 GSSTPNPAL
-1545 SIKSCLRKGLTF
+1545 SIKPCLRKGLAF
-1557 KNGGKSNDVAMLQQ
+1557 KNDGKSIDIAMLQQ
-1571 HVNELK
+1571 HVSELK

-1589 LQSRIRSFSTTS
+1589 LQSRISTFSTTS
-1601 DYASSLERPHDAAL
+1601 DYASSLERPHNTAL
-1615 GDIFEALQFDELYD
+1615 GDIFEALQFDELDDD
-1629 DDVWQSDGGDHC
+1629 DDVWQSDGGDRC
-1641 QATTQSNMEIKKLIH
+1641 QATQSNTEIKKLIH
-1656 RVTMLESQLMSAK
+1656 RVTTLESQLKSAK
-1669 MTAPSSKGVSWSG
+1669 MTGPSSKGASWSG

-1700 KMREGRGICHILK
+1700 KMRDGRSICHILK

-1722 FEELLRANDI
+1722 FEELLRANDV

-1762 PLNISDKGDQEL
+1762 ALDISDKGDQEL
-1774 LVVSA
+1774 LVV
-1779 RNLEREI
+1779 R
-1786 ILLRKQMEKERS
+1786 
-1798 LLHGQLRNL
+1798 
-1807 RQQQQILAAS
+1807 
-1817 TREELDK
+1817 
-1824 LSKELQQKNKLIASL
+1824 LSKELQQKNKLIESL

-1860 QSDRASFVSEEQKS
+1860 QSDRASFVSEEQES
-1874 TNDDLEVY
+1874 TNDDQEAY
-1882 HYEVDSSSEYSHNG
+1882 HYETDSSSEYSHND
-1896 QQNAELET
+1896 QQSAGLEK

-1922 ASSCENQPKGSV
+1922 LASASSCENQPKGSA
-1934 SISPLQQ
+1934 SISPQQ
-1941 PCTDTVKSEKGLY
+1941 LYTDNVKSEKGLY
-1954 SSSVPPSTNASHASY
+1954 SSNAPPSTNASQASY
-1969 CADFPCQFRSLPFGP
+1969 CADIPCQFKSLPFGP

-2009 ESMTFSG
+2009 ESMAFSG
-2016 TGTGMSSHLEQV
+2016 TGTGISSHLEQV

-2034 NNALH
+2034 KNALH
-2039 QQLSNTNNLQEVLR
+2039 QQLSNTNNLQEILR
-2053 TTNSYLDNNALW
+2053 TTNSYMDNNALW
-2065 ETTHRPVRINT
+2065 ETTHRSVRINT

-2083 SSGYQSGTNMAGA
+2083 SSGYQSVTNMAGA
-2096 EMLEEHLRE
+2096 ELLEEHFRE

-2125 QLEMR
+2125 QLEVR
-2130 LAAAAKENAVAP
+2130 LAAATKENAVAP

-2152 MTQLSQE
+2152 MTQLSEE
-2159 NRMLRDEI
+2159 NRMMRDEI
-2167 LTLQAQLTQVPRE
+2167 LTLQTQLTQVPRE
-2180 QAKEIEQLRE
+2180 QSKEMEQLRE
-2190 SLLTTRAR
+2190 SLLTTRTR
-2198 YKLLETELD
+2198 YKLLETELER
-2207 QWREEN
+2207 WREEN
-2213 NNLQAEVRDRQ
+2213 NSLQAEVRDRQ

-2238 NKSNRLLQEI
+2238 NKSNRLLQEV

-2259 QLLHSLQ
+2259 QLLNSLQ
-2266 SEIQVYERLYGKKKP
+2266 SEIQVYERLYGKRKP

-2289 QHHGGGSCAFDIS
+2289 QNHGGGSCAFDIS
-2302 DFLSQIRGLRIQLEH
+2302 DFLTQIRGLRIQLEH
-2317 CIHTNGCLRKQ
+2317 SIHTNGCLRKQ
-2328 LKEKMDEHR
+2328 LKEQMDEHR
-2337 PSSLN
+2337 PASLN
-2342 INHLTSSSSEHNNS
+2342 INHLTSASGEHNS

-2376 PFQLHPKTTSSME
+2376 PFQLHQKTNSSVE
-2389 DFNMEDTSHRHDGYL
+2389 DFNMEDALHQHD
-2404 SDSMSQISCS
+2404 DEF
-2414 VIDDAI
+2414 
-2420 AKKNGYHVVGH
+2420 AKKNGCHVIGH

-2452 ESIVQ
+2452 ESVVQ
-2457 SCVNAAFLEIDGSKD
+2457 SCVNAAFLEIDGSKQD

-2505 DLPNP
+2505 AAPNP
-2510 DSAMQNN
+2510 DSAIQNN

-2575 ARSNLEPKS
+2575 ARSNLES
-2584 HLAFAFYNRP
+2584 VQVNDCTSLND
-2594 GKLSKDLLHE
+2594 SKA
-2604 PITSEISKLGYSC
+2604 EISKLGYSC

-2629 EAEARSL
+2629 EARRL

-2642 GKNERFGP
+2642 GKDERYGP

>member
-1 MQSTPCWKMKEV
+1 MKEV
-13 CRICARELCG
+13 CRICARELYG

-36 NLQVILSHILGK
+36 NLQIILSHILGK

-102 ASLFRKNNEE
+102 ASLYCKNNEE
-112 PSNDSKGEDIV
+112 PSTDSKGEDVV
-123 ADGSNLPDVRY
+123 ADGSNLPDSRY

-154 EEAME
+154 EEGME

-177 SCSALRVTDADYEAV
+177 SCSALRVNDADYEAV
-192 CRVPRKLAKTVSGDP
+192 CRVPRKLAKTVSSDP
-207 SIRCGSNVVGS
+207 SIRCGSSLVGS
-218 ITAEEG
+218 VTAEEG
-224 VTMPVIHETV
+224 LSRPVIHETV
-234 SIGQCESR
+234 SIAQCESR
-242 TSVYADSLDKMSPAS
+242 TSVYADSLDKMSSAS
-257 SVESLGAVVEPSA
+257 SVESLGAAMEFPA

-275 AQVEKSAKDDKSPKS
+275 AQVEKAAKNDKSPKS
-290 DFSDGQATYPLL
+290 DFSDGQANYPLL
-302 HSQKLDFVLNLVK
+302 HSQKLDFVLSLVK
-315 NVEYRPVSS
+315 NVEYRPVLS

-331 IPLRPTPLGSQSS
+331 IPVRPSPLGSQSS
-344 GSLGDGISRSDLQN
+344 SSLGDGISRSQLQN
-358 NGHEFAGRYI
+358 NGHELAGRYI
-368 EPPRMHLNFDDMADL
+368 EPPRMHLHFDDMTEL

-398 TQNLIEEQQQQLNQY
+398 TQTLIEEQQQQLNQY

-435 GRIQETESANK
+435 GRIQETDSANK

-459 RAMRYTAQKQDR
+459 RAMRYTAQKQDQ

-489 LYRVIDG
+489 VYHVIDG
-496 QNETQAKLREMLH
+496 QNETQAKLREILH
-509 RSQLEDLKRCAS
+509 RSQLENLKRCAS
-521 CQSISGQPVP
+521 CQSINGQAVP

-544 STSFSNQLELQRVQR
+544 RTSFSNQLELQRRQR

-565 YELTKDRRRKE
+565 YEVTKARRRKE

-584 VHQQK
+584 MHQQK
-589 EATIKHNQELLNTL
+589 EATIKHNQDLRNTL
-603 QQVRQELL
+603 QQVRQEFL

-621 REHQREVH
+621 REHQREAH

-655 FECQENGEQNGEE
+655 FECQQNEEQSGEE

-687 EHAIDEKF
+687 ERAIDDKF

-733 NSLESLMKGKDLEL
+733 NSLESHMKVKDLEL
-747 EQITMAYKNLQWLK
+747 EQITMAYKNLQWLR
-761 QEMEEK
+761 QEVEEK
-767 HAHSLKEKDTVSSQ
+767 HAHSLKEKDAVSSQ
-781 LQAALHNSNKELED
+781 LQAALHNSTKEVED

-807 SDEVMEQLRWRLQ
+807 SDEVMEQLRLRLQ
-820 LKERMLQEAL
+820 LKEQMLQEVL

-848 QTINSHDQQ
+848 QAINSHDQRR
-857 MKDAAK
+857 KNAAE
-863 RLMHTLAEKNHE
+863 RLMHTLAEKDHE
-875 LQTLRHQLAEKNR
+875 LQTLRHQLVEKDR
-888 EAENFTKQHVFL
+888 AAANFTKHNVSS
-900 LEVPTEVARLKEL
+900 LELPTEITRLKEL
-913 LQEKDRIIHE
+913 LHEKDRIIHE
-923 LVQDGH
+923 LVQDGQ
-929 SKNEPSLQ
+929 SKNESSLQ
-937 PEKMEASEPIDIQ
+937 PEKMEASEPNDDQ
-950 QNANEKEVVQTAID
+950 QNVNEKEAALTAID

-973 QEDIRQVELEQIKEE
+973 EDDIRQVELEQLKEE

-993 RKEKETT
+993 RKEKETR
-1000 LELTTLQSV
+1000 LELTALQSA
-1009 LANQEREIQRQIA
+1009 LSNQEGEIQRQIV
-1022 EIEVLSSN
+1022 EIETLSSN
-1030 IRVKEECIK
+1030 IRVKEDCIK

-1062 VLREQVAKMQSSTQK
+1062 VLREQVAKMEPPTER
-1077 NVGKKHHQLIC
+1077 NVGKKHHQFAVVYWQLIC
-1088 ALEEQIQEQSRLSEA
+1088 ALEEQVQEQSRLSEA

-1110 YISLVKFHSQTD
+1110 YISLVKFHNQTD
-1122 SSSREDSLQAEL
+1122 SSSGEEMLQAEL
-1134 LAVQALRRQLEET
+1134 LAAQALRRQLEEN
-1147 LKRSQEHISRL
+1147 LRRSQELIVRL

-1164 PADSGER
+1164 PADSGE
-1171 HRENAADDG
+1171 HHGENAADDG
-1180 STQCADSAHHNVLKE
+1180 STQCADNAHHNVLKE
-1195 HLTLVEQNHQT
+1195 HLTLVEQNHQKSST
-1206 AESLGELQK
+1206 EPGFKSWVGKMENNSLSHIILAKNAESLDELQK
-1215 FNIEMHELMEQKK
+1215 VKIEMRGLMERKK
-1228 LVEEELKELKAQIEA
+1228 MVEEELKELKAQIEA
-1243 SEYTSVT
+1243 SGYTSVP
-1250 QMRSALLNLSLKN
+1250 QMRSALLNLSLES
-1263 ALKKEGVGDDL
+1263 AQKKKSVAEDL
-1274 TLQAW
+1274 TLQTW
-1279 SKEGKENLNVWGQCE
+1279 WKKGKENLGASGQSE
-1294 EIRKLTVKLQNSET
+1294 EIRKLTAKLQNSEI

-1341 ERLKSELSL
+1341 ERLKSELGL
-1350 SQTQH
+1350 SQSQH
-1355 SSRTGV
+1355 SSRIGV
-1361 HVRDRGTKRA
+1361 QVRDRGTKRA

-1380 LLSQGNEETPSAIDA
+1380 LLSQGSEETPSVRDA

-1405 PWQHADASLGQQSRL
+1405 PWHHMDASLGQQSRF
-1420 RQQSNQLQTELAEYR
+1420 RQQSNQLQTELAESR
-1435 QQNKELQEKLVVTE
+1435 QQSKELQEKLVVTE
-1449 ATVKAQ
+1449 ATIKAQ

-1460 QYKDLLSESS
+1460 QYRDLLTESS

-1490 GRSENEAER
+1490 GKSENEAER
-1499 EEASSPEYSE
+1499 EEASSPEYGD

-1518 KENMIQRHSSLEKP
+1518 KENMIQRHSSLEDP
-1532 GSSTSNPAFSLPL
+1532 GSSTPNPAL
-1545 SIKSCLRKGLTF
+1545 SIKPCLRKGLAF
-1557 KNGGKSNDVAMLQQ
+1557 KNDGKSIDIAMLQQ
-1571 HVNELK
+1571 HVSELK

-1589 LQSRIRSFSTTS
+1589 LQSRISTFSTTS
-1601 DYASSLERPHDAAL
+1601 DYASSLERPHNTAL
-1615 GDIFEALQFDELYD
+1615 GDIFEALQFDELDDD
-1629 DDVWQSDGGDHC
+1629 DDVWQSDGGDRC
-1641 QATTQSNMEIKKLIH
+1641 QATQSNTEIKKLIH
-1656 RVTMLESQLMSAK
+1656 RVTTLESQLKSAK
-1669 MTAPSSKGVSWSG
+1669 MTGPSSKGASWSG

-1700 KMREGRGICHILK
+1700 KMRDGRSICHILK

-1722 FEELLRANDI
+1722 FEELLRANDV

-1762 PLNISDKGDQEL
+1762 ALDISDKGDQEL
-1774 LVVSA
+1774 LVV
-1779 RNLEREI
+1779 R
-1786 ILLRKQMEKERS
+1786 
-1798 LLHGQLRNL
+1798 
-1807 RQQQQILAAS
+1807 
-1817 TREELDK
+1817 
-1824 LSKELQQKNKLIASL
+1824 LSKELQQKNKLIESL

-1860 QSDRASFVSEEQKS
+1860 QSDRASFVSEEQES
-1874 TNDDLEVY
+1874 TNDDQEAY
-1882 HYEVDSSSEYSHNG
+1882 HYETDSSSEYSHND
-1896 QQNAELET
+1896 QQSAGLEK

-1922 ASSCENQPKGSV
+1922 LASASSCENQPKGSA
-1934 SISPLQQ
+1934 SISPQQ
-1941 PCTDTVKSEKGLY
+1941 LYTDNVKSEKGM
-1954 SSSVPPSTNASHASY
+1954 A
-1969 CADFPCQFRSLPFGP
+1969 
-1984 AYPTAS
+1984 
-1990 TFSLAEV
+1990 
-1997 QQELHMLQRQLG
+1997 
-2009 ESMTFSG
+2009 FSG
-2016 TGTGMSSHLEQV
+2016 TGTGISSHLEQV

-2034 NNALH
+2034 KNALH
-2039 QQLSNTNNLQEVLR
+2039 QQLSNTNNLQEILR
-2053 TTNSYLDNNALW
+2053 TTNSYMDNNALW
-2065 ETTHRPVRINT
+2065 ETTHRSVRINT

-2083 SSGYQSGTNMAGA
+2083 SSGYQSVTNMAGA
-2096 EMLEEHLRE
+2096 ELLEEHFRE

-2125 QLEMR
+2125 QLEVR
-2130 LAAAAKENAVAP
+2130 LAAATKENAVAP

-2152 MTQLSQE
+2152 MTQLSEE
-2159 NRMLRDEI
+2159 NRMMRDEI
-2167 LTLQAQLTQVPRE
+2167 LTLQTQLTQVPRE
-2180 QAKEIEQLRE
+2180 QSKEMEQLRE
-2190 SLLTTRAR
+2190 SLLTTRTR
-2198 YKLLETELD
+2198 YKLLETELER
-2207 QWREEN
+2207 WREEN
-2213 NNLQAEVRDRQ
+2213 NSLQAEVRDRQ

-2238 NKSNRLLQEI
+2238 NKSNRLLQEV

-2259 QLLHSLQ
+2259 QLLNSLQ
-2266 SEIQVYERLYGKKKP
+2266 SEIQVYERLYGKRKP

-2289 QHHGGGSCAFDIS
+2289 QNHGGGSCAFDIS
-2302 DFLSQIRGLRIQLEH
+2302 DFLTQIRGLRIQLEH
-2317 CIHTNGCLRKQ
+2317 SIHTNGCLRKQ
-2328 LKEKMDEHR
+2328 LKEQMDEHR
-2337 PSSLN
+2337 PASLN
-2342 INHLTSSSSEHNNS
+2342 INHLTSASGEHNS

-2376 PFQLHPKTTSSME
+2376 PFQLHQKTNSSVE
-2389 DFNMEDTSHRHDGYL
+2389 DFNMEDALHQHDGYL
-2404 SDSMSQISCS
+2404 CDSMSQISCS
-2414 VIDDAI
+2414 VIDDEF
-2420 AKKNGYHVVGH
+2420 AKKNGCHVIGH

-2452 ESIVQ
+2452 ESVVQ
-2457 SCVNAAFLEIDGSKD
+2457 SCVNAAFLEIDGSKQD

-2505 DLPNP
+2505 AAPNP
-2510 DSAMQNN
+2510 DSAIQNN

-2575 ARSNLEPKS
+2575 ARSNLES
-2584 HLAFAFYNRP
+2584 VQVNDCTSLND
-2594 GKLSKDLLHE
+2594 SKA
-2604 PITSEISKLGYSC
+2604 EISKLGYSC

-2629 EAEARSL
+2629 EARRL

-2642 GKNERFGP
+2642 GKDERYGP

>member
-1 MQSTPCWKMKEV
+1 MDWAWEQDETWKCSAGRDYISEDPSLTANSHVTTLLRDTKETGLPLQTHPL
-13 CRICARELCG
+13 REFEKHL
-23 NQRRWIFHTASKL
+23 NDLKKENFSLKL
-36 NLQVILSHILGK
+36 
-48 EVSRD
+48 
-53 GKAEFA
+53 
-59 CSKCAFM
+59 
-66 LDRIYRFD
+66 RIYFLEE
-74 TVIARIEALSIER
+74 RIQ
-87 LQKLLVEK
+87 QKYE
-95 DRIKHCI
+95 
-102 ASLFRKNNEE
+102 
-112 PSNDSKGEDIV
+112 DSSEDI
-123 ADGSNLPDVRY
+123 
-134 HALLQDDFV
+134 
-143 YSGFESWTEQG
+143 
-154 EEAME
+154 
-159 THSCQTSET
+159 
-168 SSYKSRKCR
+168 YKRNIELK
-177 SCSALRVTDADYEAV
+177 VE
-192 CRVPRKLAKTVSGDP
+192 
-207 SIRCGSNVVGS
+207 
-218 ITAEEG
+218 
-224 VTMPVIHETV
+224 
-234 SIGQCESR
+234 
-242 TSVYADSLDKMSPAS
+242 
-257 SVESLGAVVEPSA
+257 VESLKQELNEKSELLEKASKAVENLHNQNEAKIHQKYEETEQVHAILHSKIQLLQEGARLAKNE
-270 PIREV
+270 
-275 AQVEKSAKDDKSPKS
+275 VEKMNAVAEAEKLRSLELENK
-290 DFSDGQATYPLL
+290 L
-302 HSQKLDFVLNLVK
+302 HDITWENQEKLRLWETNEFVLTEK
-315 NVEYRPVSS
+315 NRIIDQLTQALRTKDLQIGRLNKENENVVDNHVGGLEYRVEE
-324 PKGSKLP
+324 LTDT
-331 IPLRPTPLGSQSS
+331 LRQKENEVE
-344 GSLGDGISRSDLQN
+344 DLQD
-358 NGHEFAGRYI
+358 ELGR
-368 EPPRMHLNFDDMADL
+368 EKLR
-383 DDLLQDMLDEYIPIC
+383 
-398 TQNLIEEQQQQLNQY
+398 TQQEMQTLIEEQQQQLNQY

-435 GRIQETESANK
+435 GRIQETDSANK

-459 RAMRYTAQKQDR
+459 RAMRYTAQKQDQ

-489 LYRVIDG
+489 VYHVIDG
-496 QNETQAKLREMLH
+496 QNETQAKLREILH
-509 RSQLEDLKRCAS
+509 RSQLENLKRCAS
-521 CQSISGQPVP
+521 CQSINGQAVP

-544 STSFSNQLELQRVQR
+544 RTSFSNQLELQRRQR

-565 YELTKDRRRKE
+565 YEVTKARRRKE

-584 VHQQK
+584 MHQQK
-589 EATIKHNQELLNTL
+589 EATIKHNQDLRNTL
-603 QQVRQELL
+603 QQVRQEFL

-621 REHQREVH
+621 REHQREAH

-655 FECQENGEQNGEE
+655 FECQQNEEQSGEE

-687 EHAIDEKF
+687 ERAIDDKF

-733 NSLESLMKGKDLEL
+733 NSLESHMKVKDLEL
-747 EQITMAYKNLQWLK
+747 EQITMAYKNLQWLR
-761 QEMEEK
+761 QEVEEK
-767 HAHSLKEKDTVSSQ
+767 HAHSLKEKDAVSSQ
-781 LQAALHNSNKELED
+781 LQAALHNSTKEVED

-807 SDEVMEQLRWRLQ
+807 SDEVMEQLRLRLQ
-820 LKERMLQEAL
+820 LKEQMLQEVL

-848 QTINSHDQQ
+848 QAINSHDQRR
-857 MKDAAK
+857 KNAAE
-863 RLMHTLAEKNHE
+863 RLMHTLAEKDHE
-875 LQTLRHQLAEKNR
+875 LQTLRHQLVEKDR
-888 EAENFTKQHVFL
+888 AAANFTKHNVSS
-900 LEVPTEVARLKEL
+900 LELPTEITRLKEL
-913 LQEKDRIIHE
+913 LHEKDRIIHE
-923 LVQDGH
+923 LVQDGQ
-929 SKNEPSLQ
+929 SKNESSLQ
-937 PEKMEASEPIDIQ
+937 PEKMEASEPNDDQ
-950 QNANEKEVVQTAID
+950 QNVNEKEAALTAID

-973 QEDIRQVELEQIKEE
+973 EDDIRQVELEQLKEE

-993 RKEKETT
+993 RKEKETR
-1000 LELTTLQSV
+1000 LELTALQSA
-1009 LANQEREIQRQIA
+1009 LSNQEGEIQRQIV
-1022 EIEVLSSN
+1022 EIETLSSN
-1030 IRVKEECIK
+1030 IRVKEDCIK

-1062 VLREQVAKMQSSTQK
+1062 VLREQVAKMEPPTER
-1077 NVGKKHHQLIC
+1077 NVGKKHHQFAVVYWQLIC
-1088 ALEEQIQEQSRLSEA
+1088 ALEEQVQEQSRLSEA

-1110 YISLVKFHSQTD
+1110 YISLVKFHNQTD
-1122 SSSREDSLQAEL
+1122 SSSGEEMLQAEL
-1134 LAVQALRRQLEET
+1134 LAAQALRRQLEEN
-1147 LKRSQEHISRL
+1147 LRRSQELIVRL

-1164 PADSGER
+1164 PADSGE
-1171 HRENAADDG
+1171 HHGENAADDG
-1180 STQCADSAHHNVLKE
+1180 STQCADNAHHNVLKE
-1195 HLTLVEQNHQT
+1195 HLTLVEQNHQKSST
-1206 AESLGELQK
+1206 EPGFKSWVGKMENNSLSHIILAKNAESLDELQK
-1215 FNIEMHELMEQKK
+1215 VKIEMRGLMERKK
-1228 LVEEELKELKAQIEA
+1228 MVEEELKELKAQIEA
-1243 SEYTSVT
+1243 SGYTSVP
-1250 QMRSALLNLSLKN
+1250 QMRSALLNLSLES
-1263 ALKKEGVGDDL
+1263 AQKKKSVAEDL
-1274 TLQAW
+1274 TLQTW
-1279 SKEGKENLNVWGQCE
+1279 WKKGKENLGASGQSE
-1294 EIRKLTVKLQNSET
+1294 EIRKLTAKLQNSEI

-1341 ERLKSELSL
+1341 ERLKSELGL
-1350 SQTQH
+1350 SQSQH
-1355 SSRTGV
+1355 SSRIGV
-1361 HVRDRGTKRA
+1361 QVRDRGTKRA

-1380 LLSQGNEETPSAIDA
+1380 LLSQGSEETPSVRDA

-1405 PWQHADASLGQQSRL
+1405 PWHHMDASLGQQSRF
-1420 RQQSNQLQTELAEYR
+1420 RQQSNQLQTELAESR
-1435 QQNKELQEKLVVTE
+1435 QQSKELQEKLVVTE
-1449 ATVKAQ
+1449 ATIKAQ

-1460 QYKDLLSESS
+1460 QYRDLLTESS

-1490 GRSENEAER
+1490 GKSENEAER
-1499 EEASSPEYSE
+1499 EEASSPEYGD

-1518 KENMIQRHSSLEKP
+1518 KENMIQRHSSLEDP
-1532 GSSTSNPAFSLPL
+1532 GSSTPNPAL
-1545 SIKSCLRKGLTF
+1545 SIKPCLRKGLAF
-1557 KNGGKSNDVAMLQQ
+1557 KNDGKSIDIAMLQQ
-1571 HVNELK
+1571 HVSELK

-1589 LQSRIRSFSTTS
+1589 LQSRISTFSTTS
-1601 DYASSLERPHDAAL
+1601 DYASSLERPHNTAL
-1615 GDIFEALQFDELYD
+1615 GDIFEALQFDELDDD
-1629 DDVWQSDGGDHC
+1629 DDVWQSDGGDRC
-1641 QATTQSNMEIKKLIH
+1641 QATQSNTEIKKLIH
-1656 RVTMLESQLMSAK
+1656 RVTTLESQLKSAK
-1669 MTAPSSKGVSWSG
+1669 MTGPSSKGASWSG

-1700 KMREGRGICHILK
+1700 KMRDGRSICHILK

-1722 FEELLRANDI
+1722 FEELLRANDV

-1762 PLNISDKGDQEL
+1762 ALDISDKGDQEL
-1774 LVVSA
+1774 LVV
-1779 RNLEREI
+1779 R
-1786 ILLRKQMEKERS
+1786 
-1798 LLHGQLRNL
+1798 
-1807 RQQQQILAAS
+1807 
-1817 TREELDK
+1817 
-1824 LSKELQQKNKLIASL
+1824 LSKELQQKNKLIESL

-1860 QSDRASFVSEEQKS
+1860 QSDRASFVSEEQES
-1874 TNDDLEVY
+1874 TNDDQEAY
-1882 HYEVDSSSEYSHNG
+1882 HYETDSSSEYSHND
-1896 QQNAELET
+1896 QQSAGLEK

-1922 ASSCENQPKGSV
+1922 LASASSCENQPKGSA
-1934 SISPLQQ
+1934 SISPQQ
-1941 PCTDTVKSEKGLY
+1941 LYTDNVKSEKGLY
-1954 SSSVPPSTNASHASY
+1954 SSNAPPSTNASQASY
-1969 CADFPCQFRSLPFGP
+1969 CADIPCQFKSLPFGP

-2009 ESMTFSG
+2009 ESMAFSG
-2016 TGTGMSSHLEQV
+2016 TGTGISSHLEQV

-2034 NNALH
+2034 KNALH
-2039 QQLSNTNNLQEVLR
+2039 QQLSNTNNLQEILR
-2053 TTNSYLDNNALW
+2053 TTNSYMDNNALW
-2065 ETTHRPVRINT
+2065 ETTHRSVRINT

-2083 SSGYQSGTNMAGA
+2083 SSGYQSVTNMAGA
-2096 EMLEEHLRE
+2096 ELLEEHFRE

-2125 QLEMR
+2125 QLEVR
-2130 LAAAAKENAVAP
+2130 LAAATKENAVAP

-2152 MTQLSQE
+2152 MTQLSEE
-2159 NRMLRDEI
+2159 NRMMRDEI
-2167 LTLQAQLTQVPRE
+2167 LTLQTQLTQVPRE
-2180 QAKEIEQLRE
+2180 QSKEMEQLRE
-2190 SLLTTRAR
+2190 SLLTTRTR
-2198 YKLLETELD
+2198 YKLLETELER
-2207 QWREEN
+2207 WREEN
-2213 NNLQAEVRDRQ
+2213 NSLQAEVRDRQ

-2238 NKSNRLLQEI
+2238 NKSNRLLQEV

-2259 QLLHSLQ
+2259 QLLNSLQ
-2266 SEIQVYERLYGKKKP
+2266 SEIQVYERLYGKRKP

-2289 QHHGGGSCAFDIS
+2289 QNHGGGSCAFDIS
-2302 DFLSQIRGLRIQLEH
+2302 DFLTQIRGLRIQLEH
-2317 CIHTNGCLRKQ
+2317 SIHTNGCLRKQ
-2328 LKEKMDEHR
+2328 LKEQMDEHR
-2337 PSSLN
+2337 PASLN
-2342 INHLTSSSSEHNNS
+2342 INHLTSASGEHNS

-2376 PFQLHPKTTSSME
+2376 PFQLHQKTNSSVE
-2389 DFNMEDTSHRHDGYL
+2389 DFNMEDALHQHDGYL
-2404 SDSMSQISCS
+2404 CDSMSQISCS
-2414 VIDDAI
+2414 VIDDEF
-2420 AKKNGYHVVGH
+2420 AKKNGCHVIGH

-2452 ESIVQ
+2452 ESVVQ
-2457 SCVNAAFLEIDGSKD
+2457 SCVNAAFLEIDGSKQD

-2505 DLPNP
+2505 AAPNP
-2510 DSAMQNN
+2510 DSAIQNN

-2575 ARSNLEPKS
+2575 ARSNLES
-2584 HLAFAFYNRP
+2584 VQVNDCTSLND
-2594 GKLSKDLLHE
+2594 SKA
-2604 PITSEISKLGYSC
+2604 EISKLGYSC

-2629 EAEARSL
+2629 EARRL

-2642 GKNERFGP
+2642 GKDERYGP

>member
-1 MQSTPCWKMKEV
+1 MLDTRMKEV

-102 ASLFRKNNEE
+102 ASLYRKTNEE
-112 PSNDSKGEDIV
+112 PNTDSKGEDITV
-123 ADGSNLPDVRY
+123 DVSNLPDARY

-143 YSGFESWTEQG
+143 YSGFESWTEHG
-154 EEAME
+154 EEAVE

-177 SCSALRVTDADYEAV
+177 SCSALRVNDADYEAV
-192 CRVPRKLAKTVSGDP
+192 CRVPRKVAKTVSCDP
-207 SIRCGSNVVGS
+207 SSRCGSSVMGS

-224 VTMPVIHETV
+224 LAMPVIHEAM
-234 SIGQCESR
+234 SIGQCDSR

-257 SVESLGAVVEPSA
+257 SVESLGAAVEPCPA

-275 AQVEKSAKDDKSPKS
+275 AQAEKGAKDDKSPKS
-290 DFSDGQATYPLL
+290 DISDGQATHPLL
-302 HSQKLDFVLNLVK
+302 YSQKLDFVLTLVR
-315 NVEYRPVSS
+315 NVEYRPVQS

-331 IPLRPTPLGSQSS
+331 IPVRPIPLGSQSS
-344 GSLGDGISRSDLQN
+344 GSLDDGISRSHLQN
-358 NGHEFAGRYI
+358 NGYQFASRYI
-368 EPPRMHLNFDDMADL
+368 ESSRMHQNFDDMADL
-383 DDLLQDMLDEYIPIC
+383 EDLLQDMLDEYIPIR

-435 GRIQETESANK
+435 DRIQETESANK

-459 RAMRYTAQKQDR
+459 KAVRYAAQKQDR
-471 TQLELKE
+471 TQLGLTE
-478 ALENKEKEVEE
+478 ALKNKEKEVEE

-509 RSQLEDLKRCAS
+509 RSQFENLKRCAS
-521 CQSISGQPVP
+521 CQSTDGQTAPA
-531 PHAQQQAELLELQ
+531 HAQQVELLELQ
-544 STSFSNQLELQRVQR
+544 STSFSNQLELQRRQR

-565 YELTKDRRRKE
+565 NELAEVGRRKE
-576 LIESELEE
+576 LIETELQEM
-584 VHQQK
+584 HQQK
-589 EATIKHNQELLNTL
+589 EATIRHNQELRSTL

-637 LKERLQDKE
+637 LKERLHDKE

-655 FECQENGEQNGEE
+655 FECQQNEEQSGEE

-687 EHAIDEKF
+687 ERAIDEKF

-700 KESEIQQ
+700 KETEIQQ

-733 NSLESLMKGKDLEL
+733 NSLDSLMKGKDLEL
-747 EQITMAYKNLQWLK
+747 EQIAMAHKNLQWLK
-761 QEMEEK
+761 QEVEEK
-767 HAHSLKEKDTVSSQ
+767 HARSLKEKDAVSSQ
-781 LQAALHNSNKELED
+781 LQATLHNRNKEVED
-795 LTVVLMNKVSTG
+795 LTAVLMNKVCAG
-807 SDEVMEQLRWRLQ
+807 SNEVMEQLRLRLQ
-820 LKERMLQEAL
+820 LKEQMLQELL
-830 TDRSILT
+830 TNRSMLA

-848 QTINSHDQQ
+848 QTIGSHDQQ
-857 MKDAAK
+857 RKDAAEG
-863 RLMHTLAEKNHE
+863 LMHALAEKNHE
-875 LQTLRHQLAEKNR
+875 LQALRRQLVEKDR
-888 EAENFTKQHVFL
+888 EVANFTKQNVSSSEL
-900 LEVPTEVARLKEL
+900 PTEVAHLKEL
-913 LQEKDRIIHE
+913 LQEKDRLIHE

-929 SKNEPSLQ
+929 SKNESSLQ
-937 PEKMEASEPIDIQ
+937 PEKMEASEPIDTQ
-950 QNANEKEVVQTAID
+950 HGKEALQTTLG
-964 GDDAMTDSE
+964 GDEAMADSE
-973 QEDIRQVELEQIKEE
+973 QEDIRQAELDQLKEE

-993 RKEKETT
+993 RKEKETR
-1000 LELTTLQSV
+1000 LALATLQSA
-1009 LANQEREIQRQIA
+1009 LFNQEREFQRQTV
-1022 EIEVLSSN
+1022 EIEALSNN
-1030 IRVKEECIK
+1030 IRVKEEHIQ
-1039 DLQMQLV
+1039 DLQMQLL
-1046 QPCEFPEVERL
+1046 QPDEFPEVERL

-1062 VLREQVAKMQSSTQK
+1062 VMRERVANMESSTQRSIGNK
-1077 NVGKKHHQLIC
+1077 HQLIC
-1088 ALEEQIQEQSRLSEA
+1088 ALDEQVMEQSRLSEA
-1103 LRSERQL
+1103 LRAERQL

-1122 SSSREDSLQAEL
+1122 SSSREEALQAEL
-1134 LAVQALRRQLEET
+1134 LAVQALRGQLEEA
-1147 LKRSQEHISRL
+1147 LRRSREQIGRL
-1158 ERESEM
+1158 EREPEM
-1164 PADSGER
+1164 PADSGD
-1171 HRENAADDG
+1171 HPMENVEDDE
-1180 STQCADSAHHNVLKE
+1180 STQWADNAHHDVLNE
-1195 HLTLVEQNHQT
+1195 HLTPVEQNH
-1206 AESLGELQK
+1206 ESLQKGSTDSGLKSRVAETENSTLSDDTLAKSPGTLDELQK
-1215 FNIEMHELMEQKK
+1215 MKLEMQGLIEQKK
-1228 LVEEELKELKAQIEA
+1228 LVEEELMELKIQIEA
-1243 SEYTSVT
+1243 SGYASVP
-1250 QMRSALLNLSLKN
+1250 QMRSALLNLSLENGEQKDN
-1263 ALKKEGVGDDL
+1263 VQEDL

-1279 SKEGKENLNVWGQCE
+1279 CKEGKQETLDVWGLSE
-1294 EIRKLTVKLQNSET
+1294 EIRKLTVKFRSSENV
-1308 IISLLKE
+1308 ISLLKE
-1315 QLELNSSQIG
+1315 QLELNSSQTG
-1325 EGRFNPELI
+1325 VGHFNPELI

-1341 ERLKSELSL
+1341 ERLKSEVSL

-1355 SSRTGV
+1355 SRTELYL
-1361 HVRDRGTKRA
+1361 RDRGAKRA
-1371 RPYSLDLGT
+1371 RPHSLDLGT
-1380 LLSQGNEETPSAIDA
+1380 LLSQCNEETPSVIDA
-1395 VQQVTLQGVS
+1395 VQQVDVS
-1405 PWQHADASLGQQSRL
+1405 PRHHVDASLGQQSNRL
-1420 RQQSNQLQTELAEYR
+1420 QIELAEYR
-1435 QQNKELQEKLVVTE
+1435 QQNKVLQEKLVVTE
-1449 ATVKAQ
+1449 ATVAAQ

-1460 QYKDLLSESS
+1460 QYKELLTESS

-1499 EEASSPEYSE
+1499 EEASSPEYGE
-1509 ADLHLYPCY
+1509 ADLQEHTYPCY
-1518 KENMIQRHSSLEKP
+1518 KENMTQRHSFLKNP
-1532 GSSTSNPAFSLPL
+1532 GTSTSHPVFSLPL

-1557 KNGGKSNDVAMLQQ
+1557 ENGGKPNDIAVLQE
-1571 HVNELK
+1571 HVSDLK
-1577 EQLTESD
+1577 AQLTESD

-1589 LQSRIRSFSTTS
+1589 LQSRIRSFSMTS
-1601 DYASSLERPHDAAL
+1601 DYASSLERPHNIAQ
-1615 GDIFEALQFDELYD
+1615 GDVFETLQLDELDDDDDDDD

-1641 QATTQSNMEIKKLIH
+1641 QAMTQSNTEIKKLIH
-1656 RVTMLESQLMSAK
+1656 RVTTLETQLKSAK
-1669 MTAPSSKGVSWSG
+1669 IEGPSSKNASWSG

-1762 PLNISDKGDQEL
+1762 PLDIIDKGDQEL
-1774 LVVSA
+1774 LVV
-1779 RNLEREI
+1779 
-1786 ILLRKQMEKERS
+1786 
-1798 LLHGQLRNL
+1798 
-1807 RQQQQILAAS
+1807 
-1817 TREELDK
+1817 K
-1824 LSKELQQKNKLIASL
+1824 LNKELQQKNKLIESL

-1844 SRADTPS
+1844 NRVDTPS

-1860 QSDRASFVSEEQKS
+1860 QSDRASFVSEEQES
-1874 TNDDLEVY
+1874 INDDLDVY
-1882 HYEVDSSSEYSHNG
+1882 HYEVDSSSEYSHDD
-1896 QQNAELET
+1896 QQSAELKA
-1904 QTTADDQSH
+1904 QATADNESH

-1922 ASSCENQPKGSV
+1922 LASASSCENQPKGNA

-1941 PCTDTVKSEKGLY
+1941 PCMDTVKSQKGLY
-1954 SSSVPPSTNASHASY
+1954 SSSVPPSPNAFQASY

-2009 ESMTFSG
+2009 ESMTFSE
-2016 TGTGMSSHLEQV
+2016 TTTGMPSHLEQT

-2034 NNALH
+2034 QNALH
-2039 QQLSNTNNLQEVLR
+2039 QQLTSTNNLQEILR
-2053 TTNSYLDNNALW
+2053 TANSYLDSTALW
-2065 ETTHRPVRINT
+2065 ETTHRPVRIST

-2083 SSGYQSGTNMAGA
+2083 SSGYQSGTNMTGA
-2096 EMLEEHLRE
+2096 ELLEEHLRE
-2105 IRTMRQRLEESI
+2105 IRNMRQRLEESI
-2117 HTNNRLRE
+2117 QTNDRLRE
-2125 QLEMR
+2125 QLEVR
-2130 LAAAAKENAVAP
+2130 LAAAAKENAIAP

-2152 MTQLSQE
+2152 MTQLSEE

-2167 LTLQAQLTQVPRE
+2167 LTLQNRLTQVPRE
-2180 QAKEIEQLRE
+2180 QAKEVEQLRE

-2207 QWREEN
+2207 QWRAEN
-2213 NNLQAEVRDRQ
+2213 NRLQAEVRDRQ

-2238 NKSNRLLQEI
+2238 NKSNRLLQEM

-2259 QLLHSLQ
+2259 QLRHSLQ
-2266 SEIQVYERLYGKKKP
+2266 TEIQVFERLYGKKKP
-2281 FQVYSGNV
+2281 FPVYPGTV
-2289 QHHGGGSCAFDIS
+2289 QHHGGGPCAFDIS
-2302 DFLSQIRGLRIQLEH
+2302 DFLTEIRGLRIQLEH
-2317 CIHTNGCLRKQ
+2317 SIHTNGCLQKQ
-2328 LKEKMDEHR
+2328 LKEQMDEHR
-2337 PSSLN
+2337 PASLN
-2342 INHLTSSSSEHNNS
+2342 INHLTSSSSEPTNS
-2356 KQVFQDCVPSPPVR
+2356 KQLFQDCVPSPPVR

-2376 PFQLHPKTTSSME
+2376 PFQLHSKSASCVA
-2389 DFNMEDTSHRHDGYL
+2389 DFNMVDASQRRDGYL

-2414 VIDDAI
+2414 LTDDELPDGSF
-2420 AKKNGYHVVGH
+2420 AKKNGCHVIGH
-2431 INDYNALQQQIMEG
+2431 VDDYNALQQQIMEG
-2445 RILVQRM
+2445 RMLVQRM

-2457 SCVNAAFLEIDGSKD
+2457 SCVNAAFLEMDGSKD
-2472 LDHQTVKQLFSNTN
+2472 LDHRTVKQLFSNTN

-2505 DLPNP
+2505 ALPNP
-2510 DSAMQNN
+2510 DSAVQNN

-2528 RLRNKITEQESLL
+2528 RLRNKITEQENLL

-2556 GMEQFIVNQL
+2556 GMEQFIVSQL

-2575 ARSNLEPKS
+2575 ARSNLEMNDCTISGVQISLNDNK
-2584 HLAFAFYNRP
+2584 A
-2594 GKLSKDLLHE
+2594 
-2604 PITSEISKLGYSC
+2604 EISKLGCSY
-2617 PRSWNFMNPIYP
+2617 PRGWNFMNPIYP

-2642 GKNERFGP
+2642 GKDERSGP
-2650 NLV
+2650 KLVQVGNIAKH

>member
-1 MQSTPCWKMKEV
+1 MKEV
-13 CRICARELCG
+13 CRICARELYG

-36 NLQVILSHILGK
+36 NLQIILSHILGK

-102 ASLFRKNNEE
+102 ASLYCKNNEE
-112 PSNDSKGEDIV
+112 PSTDSKGEDVV
-123 ADGSNLPDVRY
+123 ADGSNLPDSRY

-154 EEAME
+154 EEGME

-177 SCSALRVTDADYEAV
+177 SCSALRVNDADYEAV
-192 CRVPRKLAKTVSGDP
+192 CRVPRKLAKTVSSDP
-207 SIRCGSNVVGS
+207 SIRCGSSLVGS
-218 ITAEEG
+218 VTAEEG
-224 VTMPVIHETV
+224 LSRPVIHETV
-234 SIGQCESR
+234 SIAQCESR
-242 TSVYADSLDKMSPAS
+242 TSVYADSLDKMSSAS
-257 SVESLGAVVEPSA
+257 SVESLGAAMEFPA

-275 AQVEKSAKDDKSPKS
+275 AQVEKAAKNDKSPKS
-290 DFSDGQATYPLL
+290 DFSDGQANYPLL
-302 HSQKLDFVLNLVK
+302 HSQKLDFVLSLVK
-315 NVEYRPVSS
+315 NVEYRPVLS

-331 IPLRPTPLGSQSS
+331 IPVRPSPLGSQSS
-344 GSLGDGISRSDLQN
+344 SSLGDGISRSQLQN
-358 NGHEFAGRYI
+358 NGHELAGRYI
-368 EPPRMHLNFDDMADL
+368 EPPRMHLHFDDMTEL

-398 TQNLIEEQQQQLNQY
+398 TQTLIEEQQQQLNQY

-435 GRIQETESANK
+435 GRIQETDSANK

-459 RAMRYTAQKQDR
+459 RAMRYTAQKQDQ

-489 LYRVIDG
+489 VYHVIDG
-496 QNETQAKLREMLH
+496 QNETQAKLREILH
-509 RSQLEDLKRCAS
+509 RSQLENLKRCAS
-521 CQSISGQPVP
+521 CQSINGQAVP

-544 STSFSNQLELQRVQR
+544 RTSFSNQLELQRRQR

-565 YELTKDRRRKE
+565 YEVTKARRRKE

-584 VHQQK
+584 MHQQK
-589 EATIKHNQELLNTL
+589 EATIKHNQDLRNTL
-603 QQVRQELL
+603 QQVRQEFL

-621 REHQREVH
+621 REHQREAH

-655 FECQENGEQNGEE
+655 FECQQNEEQSGEE

-687 EHAIDEKF
+687 ERAIDDKF

-733 NSLESLMKGKDLEL
+733 NSLESHMKVKDLEL
-747 EQITMAYKNLQWLK
+747 EQITMAYKNLQWLR
-761 QEMEEK
+761 QEVEEK
-767 HAHSLKEKDTVSSQ
+767 HAHSLKEKDAVSSQ
-781 LQAALHNSNKELED
+781 LQAALHNSTKEVED

-807 SDEVMEQLRWRLQ
+807 SDEVMEQLRLRLQ
-820 LKERMLQEAL
+820 LKEQMLQEVL

-848 QTINSHDQQ
+848 QAINSHDQRR
-857 MKDAAK
+857 KNAAE
-863 RLMHTLAEKNHE
+863 RLMHTLAEKDHE
-875 LQTLRHQLAEKNR
+875 LQTLRHQLVEKDR
-888 EAENFTKQHVFL
+888 AAANFTKHNVSS
-900 LEVPTEVARLKEL
+900 LELPTEITRLKEL
-913 LQEKDRIIHE
+913 LHEKDRIIHE
-923 LVQDGH
+923 LVQDGQ
-929 SKNEPSLQ
+929 SKNESSLQ
-937 PEKMEASEPIDIQ
+937 PEKMEASEPNDDQ
-950 QNANEKEVVQTAID
+950 QNVNEKEAALTAID

-973 QEDIRQVELEQIKEE
+973 EDDIRQVELEQLKEE

-993 RKEKETT
+993 RKEKETR
-1000 LELTTLQSV
+1000 LELTALQSA
-1009 LANQEREIQRQIA
+1009 LSNQEGEIQRQIV
-1022 EIEVLSSN
+1022 EIETLSSN
-1030 IRVKEECIK
+1030 IRVKEDCIK

-1062 VLREQVAKMQSSTQK
+1062 VLREQVAKMEPPTER
-1077 NVGKKHHQLIC
+1077 NVGKKHHQFAVVYWQLIC
-1088 ALEEQIQEQSRLSEA
+1088 ALEEQVQEQSRLSEA

-1110 YISLVKFHSQTD
+1110 YISLVKFHNQTD
-1122 SSSREDSLQAEL
+1122 SSSGEEMLQAEL
-1134 LAVQALRRQLEET
+1134 LAAQALRRQLEEN
-1147 LKRSQEHISRL
+1147 LRRSQELIVRL

-1164 PADSGER
+1164 PADSGE
-1171 HRENAADDG
+1171 HHGENAADDG
-1180 STQCADSAHHNVLKE
+1180 STQCADNAHHNVLKE
-1195 HLTLVEQNHQT
+1195 HLTLVEQNHQKSST
-1206 AESLGELQK
+1206 EPGFKSWVGKMENNSLSHIILAKNAESLDELQK
-1215 FNIEMHELMEQKK
+1215 VKIEMRGLMERKK
-1228 LVEEELKELKAQIEA
+1228 MVEEELKELKAQIEA
-1243 SEYTSVT
+1243 SGYTSVP
-1250 QMRSALLNLSLKN
+1250 QMRSALLNLSLES
-1263 ALKKEGVGDDL
+1263 AQKKKSVAEDL
-1274 TLQAW
+1274 TLQTW
-1279 SKEGKENLNVWGQCE
+1279 WKKGKENLGASGQSE
-1294 EIRKLTVKLQNSET
+1294 EIRKLTAKLQNSEI

-1341 ERLKSELSL
+1341 ERLKSELGL
-1350 SQTQH
+1350 SQSQH
-1355 SSRTGV
+1355 SSRIGV
-1361 HVRDRGTKRA
+1361 QVRDRGTKRA

-1380 LLSQGNEETPSAIDA
+1380 LLSQGSEETPSVRDA

-1405 PWQHADASLGQQSRL
+1405 PWHHMDASLGQQSRF
-1420 RQQSNQLQTELAEYR
+1420 RQQSNQLQTELAESR
-1435 QQNKELQEKLVVTE
+1435 QQSKELQEKLVVTE
-1449 ATVKAQ
+1449 ATIKAQ

-1460 QYKDLLSESS
+1460 QYRDLLTESS

-1490 GRSENEAER
+1490 GKSENEAER
-1499 EEASSPEYSE
+1499 EEASSPEYGD

-1518 KENMIQRHSSLEKP
+1518 KENMIQRHSSLEDP
-1532 GSSTSNPAFSLPL
+1532 GSSTPNPAL
-1545 SIKSCLRKGLTF
+1545 SIKPCLRKGLAF
-1557 KNGGKSNDVAMLQQ
+1557 KNDGKSIDIAMLQQ
-1571 HVNELK
+1571 HVSELK

-1589 LQSRIRSFSTTS
+1589 LQSRISTFSTTS
-1601 DYASSLERPHDAAL
+1601 DYASSLERPHNTAL
-1615 GDIFEALQFDELYD
+1615 GDIFEALQFDELDDD
-1629 DDVWQSDGGDHC
+1629 DDVWQSDGGDRC
-1641 QATTQSNMEIKKLIH
+1641 QATQSNTEIKKLIH
-1656 RVTMLESQLMSAK
+1656 RVTTLESQLKSAK
-1669 MTAPSSKGVSWSG
+1669 MTGPSSKGASWSG

-1700 KMREGRGICHILK
+1700 KMRDGRSICHILK

-1722 FEELLRANDI
+1722 FEELLRANDV

-1762 PLNISDKGDQEL
+1762 ALDISDKGDQEL
-1774 LVVSA
+1774 LVV
-1779 RNLEREI
+1779 R
-1786 ILLRKQMEKERS
+1786 
-1798 LLHGQLRNL
+1798 
-1807 RQQQQILAAS
+1807 
-1817 TREELDK
+1817 
-1824 LSKELQQKNKLIASL
+1824 LSKELQQKNKLIESL

-1860 QSDRASFVSEEQKS
+1860 QSDRASFVSEEQES
-1874 TNDDLEVY
+1874 TNDDQEAY
-1882 HYEVDSSSEYSHNG
+1882 HYETDSSSEYSHND
-1896 QQNAELET
+1896 QQSAGLEK
-1904 QTTADDQSH
+1904 QTTAGM
-1913 CENPSQHSS
+1913 
-1922 ASSCENQPKGSV
+1922 A
-1934 SISPLQQ
+1934 
-1941 PCTDTVKSEKGLY
+1941 
-1954 SSSVPPSTNASHASY
+1954 
-1969 CADFPCQFRSLPFGP
+1969 
-1984 AYPTAS
+1984 
-1990 TFSLAEV
+1990 
-1997 QQELHMLQRQLG
+1997 
-2009 ESMTFSG
+2009 FSG
-2016 TGTGMSSHLEQV
+2016 TGTGISSHLEQV

-2034 NNALH
+2034 KNALH
-2039 QQLSNTNNLQEVLR
+2039 QQLSNTNNLQEILR
-2053 TTNSYLDNNALW
+2053 TTNSYMDNNALW
-2065 ETTHRPVRINT
+2065 ETTHRSVRINT

-2083 SSGYQSGTNMAGA
+2083 SSGYQSVTNMAGA
-2096 EMLEEHLRE
+2096 ELLEEHFRE

-2125 QLEMR
+2125 QLEVR
-2130 LAAAAKENAVAP
+2130 LAAATKENAVAP

-2152 MTQLSQE
+2152 MTQLSEE
-2159 NRMLRDEI
+2159 NRMMRDEI
-2167 LTLQAQLTQVPRE
+2167 LTLQTQLTQVPRE
-2180 QAKEIEQLRE
+2180 QSKEMEQLRE
-2190 SLLTTRAR
+2190 SLLTTRTR
-2198 YKLLETELD
+2198 YKLLETELER
-2207 QWREEN
+2207 WREEN
-2213 NNLQAEVRDRQ
+2213 NSLQAEVRDRQ

-2238 NKSNRLLQEI
+2238 NKSNRLLQEV

-2259 QLLHSLQ
+2259 QLLNSLQ
-2266 SEIQVYERLYGKKKP
+2266 SEIQVYERLYGKRKP

-2289 QHHGGGSCAFDIS
+2289 QNHGGGSCAFDIS
-2302 DFLSQIRGLRIQLEH
+2302 DFLTQIRGLRIQLEH
-2317 CIHTNGCLRKQ
+2317 SIHTNGCLRKQ
-2328 LKEKMDEHR
+2328 LKEQMDEHR
-2337 PSSLN
+2337 PASLN
-2342 INHLTSSSSEHNNS
+2342 INHLTSASGEHNS

-2376 PFQLHPKTTSSME
+2376 PFQLHQKTNSSVE
-2389 DFNMEDTSHRHDGYL
+2389 DFNMEDALHQHDGYL
-2404 SDSMSQISCS
+2404 CDSMSQISCS
-2414 VIDDAI
+2414 VIDDEF
-2420 AKKNGYHVVGH
+2420 AKKNGCHVIGH

-2452 ESIVQ
+2452 ESVVQ
-2457 SCVNAAFLEIDGSKD
+2457 SCVNAAFLEIDGSKQD

-2505 DLPNP
+2505 AAPNP
-2510 DSAMQNN
+2510 DSAIQNN

-2575 ARSNLEPKS
+2575 ARSNLES
-2584 HLAFAFYNRP
+2584 VQVNDCTSLND
-2594 GKLSKDLLHE
+2594 SKA
-2604 PITSEISKLGYSC
+2604 EISKLGYSC

-2629 EAEARSL
+2629 EARRL

-2642 GKNERFGP
+2642 GKDERYGP

>member
-1 MQSTPCWKMKEV
+1 MKEV

-23 NQRRWIFHTASKL
+23 NQRRWIFHTTSKL

-87 LQKLLVEK
+87 LQKLLIEK

-102 ASLFRKNNEE
+102 ASLYRKTNEE
-112 PSNDSKGEDIV
+112 PSTESKGEDITM
-123 ADGSNLPDVRY
+123 DISNLPDVRY

-143 YSGFESWTEQG
+143 YSGFESWTEHG
-154 EEAME
+154 EEAVE
-159 THSCQTSET
+159 THSCQTPET

-177 SCSALRVTDADYEAV
+177 SCAALRVTDADYEAV
-192 CRVPRKLAKTVSGDP
+192 CRVPRKLAKTVSCDP
-207 SIRCGSNVVGS
+207 STRCGSSVMGS
-218 ITAEEG
+218 MTAEEG
-224 VTMPVIHETV
+224 LAMPVIHETMSV
-234 SIGQCESR
+234 GHCDSR

-257 SVESLGAVVEPSA
+257 SVESLGVTVESCPA

-275 AQVEKSAKDDKSPKS
+275 AQVEKGAKDDKSPRS
-290 DFSDGQATYPLL
+290 DFSDGQATHPLL
-302 HSQKLDFVLNLVK
+302 HSQKLDFVLSLVR
-315 NVEYRPVSS
+315 NVEYRPVQS

-331 IPLRPTPLGSQSS
+331 ILVRPTPLGSQSS
-344 GSLGDGISRSDLQN
+344 GSLSDGISRSHLQN
-358 NGHEFAGRYI
+358 NGYDFASRYI

-383 DDLLQDMLDEYIPIC
+383 EDLLQDMLDEYIPIR

-451 LREMESEL
+451 LSEMESEL
-459 RAMRYTAQKQDR
+459 KAVRQAAQKHDR
-471 TQLELKE
+471 TQQGLNE
-478 ALENKEKEVEE
+478 ALKNKEKEVEE

-509 RSQLEDLKRCAS
+509 RNQLENLK
-521 CQSISGQPVP
+521 ITDGQPAP
-531 PHAQQQAELLELQ
+531 SHAQQAELLELQ
-544 STSFSNQLELQRVQR
+544 STSFSNQLELQRRQR

-565 YELTKDRRRKE
+565 YELAEVGRRKE
-576 LIESELEE
+576 LIETELQEMQ
-584 VHQQK
+584 QQK
-589 EATIKHNQELLNTL
+589 EATIRHNQELRSAL
-603 QQVRQELL
+603 QQVRQELQD
-611 EKEQHYQALE
+611 KEQHHQALE
-621 REHQREVH
+621 REHQREAH

-637 LKERLQDKE
+637 LKERLQEKE
-646 HFLQQYIEL
+646 QFLQQYIEL
-655 FECQENGEQNGEE
+655 FECQQNGEQSGEE

-687 EHAIDEKF
+687 ERAIDEKF
-695 STLEE
+695 HNLEE

-733 NSLESLMKGKDLEL
+733 NSLDSLMKGKDLEL
-747 EQITMAYKNLQWLK
+747 EQIAMAYKNLQWLK
-761 QEMEEK
+761 LEVEEK
-767 HAHSLKEKDTVSSQ
+767 HTHSLKEKDAVTSQ
-781 LQAALHNSNKELED
+781 IQAALHNRNKEVED
-795 LTVVLMNKVSTG
+795 LTVVLMNKVCAG
-807 SDEVMEQLRWRLQ
+807 SNEVMEQLRLRLQ
-820 LKERMLQEAL
+820 LKERMLQEVL
-830 TDRSILT
+830 TDRSMLA
-837 ADHEQEVAELL
+837 ADHEQEVVELL
-848 QTINSHDQQ
+848 QTISSHDQQ
-857 MKDAAK
+857 MKDAAE
-863 RLMHTLAEKNHE
+863 RLTHTLAEKNHE
-875 LQTLRHQLAEKNR
+875 LQALRRQLVEKDR
-888 EAENFTKQHVFL
+888 EIANFTKQNVSSSEL
-900 LEVPTEVARLKEL
+900 PTEIARLKEL
-913 LQEKDRIIHE
+913 LQEKDRLIHE
-923 LVQDGH
+923 LVQDDH
-929 SKNEPSLQ
+929 SNNELSHQ
-937 PEKMEASEPIDIQ
+937 PEKMEASEPIDTQ
-950 QNANEKEVVQTAID
+950 QNANEKEATLQTALD
-964 GDDAMTDSE
+964 GDEAMADSE
-973 QEDIRQVELEQIKEE
+973 EEDIKQVELDQIKEE

-993 RKEKETT
+993 RKEKETR
-1000 LELTTLQSV
+1000 LELATLQS
-1009 LANQEREIQRQIA
+1009 AFSNQEREFQHQTV

-1030 IRVKEECIK
+1030 IRVKEEFIK

-1046 QPCEFPEVERL
+1046 QPGEFPEVERL

-1062 VLREQVAKMQSSTQK
+1062 VLRERVANMDSSTQRS
-1077 NVGKKHHQLIC
+1077 VGNKHQQLIC
-1088 ALEEQIQEQSRLSEA
+1088 ALEEQVLEQARLSEA
-1103 LRSERQL
+1103 LRAERQL
-1110 YISLVKFHSQTD
+1110 YISMVKFYNQPD
-1122 SSSREDSLQAEL
+1122 SSSREKTLQAEL
-1134 LAVQALRRQLEET
+1134 LAVQTLRGELEEALRR
-1147 LKRSQEHISRL
+1147 SQEQIGRL
-1158 ERESEM
+1158 EREPEV
-1164 PADSGER
+1164 PADSGE
-1171 HRENAADDG
+1171 HRMENAESDW
-1180 STQCADSAHHNVLKE
+1180 STQCADSSHHDVLNE
-1195 HLTLVEQNHQT
+1195 HRTLVEQNHQKT
-1206 AESLGELQK
+1206 ITDSGLKSGVGEIKNSTVPHDTLAKSAETLEEVQK
-1215 FNIEMHELMEQKK
+1215 MKLEMQGLMEQKE
-1228 LVEEELKELKAQIEA
+1228 LVEEELMELKAQIEA
-1243 SEYTSVT
+1243 SGYASVP
-1250 QMRSALLNLSLKN
+1250 QMSALLSLSVEN
-1263 ALKKEGVGDDL
+1263 AEQKDSVGEDL
-1274 TLQAW
+1274 TLRAW
-1279 SKEGKENLNVWGQCE
+1279 WKEGKKENLDVWGLSE
-1294 EIRKLTVKLQNSET
+1294 EIRKLTVKLRNSKT
-1308 IISLLKE
+1308 IINLLKE
-1315 QLELNSSQIG
+1315 QLELNSSQTG
-1325 EGRFNPELI
+1325 EGHFNPELI

-1355 SSRTGV
+1355 SRIEV
-1361 HVRDRGTKRA
+1361 HLHDRGAKRA
-1371 RPYSLDLGT
+1371 RPHSLDLGT
-1380 LLSQGNEETPSAIDA
+1380 LLSQCNEETPSMIDS
-1395 VQQVTLQGVS
+1395 VQKVGVNLQGVS
-1405 PWQHADASLGQQSRL
+1405 PGHPEDASL
-1420 RQQSNQLQTELAEYR
+1420 RQQSNQLQSELDEYR

-1460 QYKDLLSESS
+1460 QYRDLITESS

-1499 EEASSPEYSE
+1499 EEASSPEYGVV
-1509 ADLHLYPCY
+1509 DLQEHLYPCY
-1518 KENMIQRHSSLEKP
+1518 KENMTQQHSSLENL
-1532 GSSTSNPAFSLPL
+1532 GSSASHAVFSLPL

-1557 KNGGKSNDVAMLQQ
+1557 ENAGKSNDIALLQQ
-1571 HVNELK
+1571 HVNDLK
-1577 EQLTESD
+1577 AQLTESD

-1601 DYASSLERPHDAAL
+1601 DYASSLERPNNVAQ
-1615 GDIFEALQFDELYD
+1615 GDVFEALQLDELDD

-1641 QATTQSNMEIKKLIH
+1641 QTVTQSNTEIKKLIH
-1656 RVTMLESQLMSAK
+1656 RVTTLESQLKSAK
-1669 MTAPSSKGVSWSG
+1669 MAGPSSKNASWSG

-1762 PLNISDKGDQEL
+1762 PFNISDKGDQEL
-1774 LVVSA
+1774 LVV
-1779 RNLEREI
+1779 R
-1786 ILLRKQMEKERS
+1786 
-1798 LLHGQLRNL
+1798 
-1807 RQQQQILAAS
+1807 
-1817 TREELDK
+1817 
-1824 LSKELQQKNKLIASL
+1824 LSKELQQKNKLIESL
-1839 SCKLQ
+1839 NCKLQ

-1860 QSDRASFVSEEQKS
+1860 QSERASFVSDEQES
-1874 TNDDLEVY
+1874 ANDDLDIY
-1882 HYEVDSSSEYSHNG
+1882 RYEVDSSSEYSQDD
-1896 QQNAELET
+1896 QQSAEHEA

-1922 ASSCENQPKGSV
+1922 LASASSCENQPKGNA

-1941 PCTDTVKSEKGLY
+1941 PCMDTVKSQKGLY
-1954 SSSVPPSTNASHASY
+1954 SSSVLPSPNASQASY

-2009 ESMTFSG
+2009 ENMTFSG
-2016 TGTGMSSHLEQV
+2016 TSTAMSSHLEQA
-2028 GCASQS
+2028 GCTSQS
-2034 NNALH
+2034 QNALH
-2039 QQLSNTNNLQEVLR
+2039 QQLSSTNNLQEILR
-2053 TTNSYLDNNALW
+2053 TANSYLDSSALW
-2065 ETTHRPVRINT
+2065 ETTHRPIRINT

-2083 SSGYQSGTNMAGA
+2083 SSGYQSGTNMTGA
-2096 EMLEEHLRE
+2096 ELLEEHLRE
-2105 IRTMRQRLEESI
+2105 VRAMRQRLEESI
-2117 HTNNRLRE
+2117 RANDRLRE
-2125 QLEMR
+2125 QLEVR
-2130 LAAAAKENAVAP
+2130 LAAAAKENAVPP

-2152 MTQLSQE
+2152 MTQLSEE

-2167 LTLQAQLTQVPRE
+2167 LTLQARLTQVPRE
-2180 QAKEIEQLRE
+2180 QAKEVEQLRE

-2198 YKLLETELD
+2198 YQLLETELD

-2213 NNLQAEVRDRQ
+2213 NRLQAEVRDRQ

-2238 NKSNRLLQEI
+2238 NKSNRLLQEM

-2259 QLLHSLQ
+2259 QLHHSLQ

-2281 FQVYSGNV
+2281 FSDYSASV
-2289 QHHGGGSCAFDIS
+2289 QHHGGGPCVFDIS
-2302 DFLSQIRGLRIQLEH
+2302 DFLTEIRGLRIQLEH
-2317 CIHTNGCLRKQ
+2317 SIHTNGCLRKQ
-2328 LKEKMDEHR
+2328 LKEQMDEHR
-2337 PSSLN
+2337 PASLN
-2342 INHLTSSSSEHNNS
+2342 INHLTSSSREHSNS
-2356 KQVFQDCVPSPPVR
+2356 KQLFQDCVPSPPVR

-2376 PFQLHPKTTSSME
+2376 PFQLHSKPSSSVA
-2389 DFNMEDTSHRHDGYL
+2389 DFNMEDTSQRRDGYL

-2414 VIDDAI
+2414 LMDDEPPDGSF
-2420 AKKNGYHVVGH
+2420 AKKNGCHVIGH
-2431 INDYNALQQQIMEG
+2431 VDDYNALQQQIMEG
-2445 RILVQRM
+2445 RMLVQKM

-2472 LDHQTVKQLFSNTN
+2472 LDHRTVKQLFSNTN

-2505 DLPNP
+2505 TLPNP
-2510 DSAMQNN
+2510 DSAAQNN

-2528 RLRNKITEQESLL
+2528 RLKNKITEQENLL

-2556 GMEQFIVNQL
+2556 GMEQFIVSQL

-2575 ARSNLEPKS
+2575 ARSNLESVQMNDCTISGVK
-2584 HLAFAFYNRP
+2584 
-2594 GKLSKDLLHE
+2594 
-2604 PITSEISKLGYSC
+2604 TSLNDNKAEISKLGCSC
-2617 PRSWNFMNPIYP
+2617 PRGWNFMIPIYP
-2629 EAEARSL
+2629 EAETRSL
-2636 GQSSLS
+2636 GQGSLS
-2642 GKNERFGP
+2642 GKDERYGP
-2650 NLV
+2650 NLVQVGNINY

>member
-1 MQSTPCWKMKEV
+1 MKEV
-13 CRICARELCG
+13 CRICARELYG

-36 NLQVILSHILGK
+36 NLQIILSHILGK

-102 ASLFRKNNEE
+102 ASLYCKNNEE
-112 PSNDSKGEDIV
+112 PSTDSKGEDVV
-123 ADGSNLPDVRY
+123 ADGSNLPDSRY

-154 EEAME
+154 EEGME

-177 SCSALRVTDADYEAV
+177 SCSALRVNDADYEAV
-192 CRVPRKLAKTVSGDP
+192 CRVPRKLAKTVSSDP
-207 SIRCGSNVVGS
+207 SIRCGSSLVGS
-218 ITAEEG
+218 VTAEEG
-224 VTMPVIHETV
+224 LSRPVIHETV
-234 SIGQCESR
+234 SIAQCESR
-242 TSVYADSLDKMSPAS
+242 TSVYADSLDKMSSAS
-257 SVESLGAVVEPSA
+257 SVESLGAAMEFPA

-275 AQVEKSAKDDKSPKS
+275 AQVEKAAKNDKSPKS
-290 DFSDGQATYPLL
+290 DFSDGQANYPLL
-302 HSQKLDFVLNLVK
+302 HSQKLDFVLSLVK
-315 NVEYRPVSS
+315 NVEYRPVLS

-331 IPLRPTPLGSQSS
+331 IPVRPSPLGSQSS
-344 GSLGDGISRSDLQN
+344 SSLGDGISRSQLQN
-358 NGHEFAGRYI
+358 NGHELAGRYI
-368 EPPRMHLNFDDMADL
+368 EPPRMHLHFDDMTEL

-398 TQNLIEEQQQQLNQY
+398 TQTLIEEQQQQLNQY

-435 GRIQETESANK
+435 GRIQETDSANK

-459 RAMRYTAQKQDR
+459 RAMRYTAQKQDQ

-489 LYRVIDG
+489 VYHVIDG
-496 QNETQAKLREMLH
+496 QNETQAKLREILH
-509 RSQLEDLKRCAS
+509 RSQLENLKRCAS
-521 CQSISGQPVP
+521 CQSINGQAVP

-544 STSFSNQLELQRVQR
+544 RTSFSNQLELQRRQR

-565 YELTKDRRRKE
+565 YEVTKARRRKE

-584 VHQQK
+584 MHQQK
-589 EATIKHNQELLNTL
+589 EATIKHNQDLRNTL
-603 QQVRQELL
+603 QQVRQEFL

-621 REHQREVH
+621 REHQREAH

-655 FECQENGEQNGEE
+655 FECQQNEEQSGEE

-687 EHAIDEKF
+687 ERAIDDKF

-733 NSLESLMKGKDLEL
+733 NSLESHMKVKDLEL
-747 EQITMAYKNLQWLK
+747 EQITMAYKNLQWLR
-761 QEMEEK
+761 QEVEEK
-767 HAHSLKEKDTVSSQ
+767 HAHSLKEKDAVSSQ
-781 LQAALHNSNKELED
+781 LQAALHNSTKEVED

-807 SDEVMEQLRWRLQ
+807 SDEVMEQLRLRLQ
-820 LKERMLQEAL
+820 LKEQMLQEVL

-848 QTINSHDQQ
+848 QAINSHDQRR
-857 MKDAAK
+857 KNAAE
-863 RLMHTLAEKNHE
+863 RLMHTLAEKDHE
-875 LQTLRHQLAEKNR
+875 LQTLRHQLVEKDR
-888 EAENFTKQHVFL
+888 AAANFTKHNVSS
-900 LEVPTEVARLKEL
+900 LELPTEITRLKEL
-913 LQEKDRIIHE
+913 LHEKDRIIHE
-923 LVQDGH
+923 LVQDGQ
-929 SKNEPSLQ
+929 SKNESSLQ
-937 PEKMEASEPIDIQ
+937 PEKMEASEPNDDQ
-950 QNANEKEVVQTAID
+950 QNVNEKEAALTAID

-973 QEDIRQVELEQIKEE
+973 EDDIRQVELEQLKEE

-993 RKEKETT
+993 RKEKETR
-1000 LELTTLQSV
+1000 LELTALQSA
-1009 LANQEREIQRQIA
+1009 LSNQEGEIQRQIV
-1022 EIEVLSSN
+1022 EIETLSSN
-1030 IRVKEECIK
+1030 IRVKEDCIK

-1062 VLREQVAKMQSSTQK
+1062 VLREQVAKMEPPTER
-1077 NVGKKHHQLIC
+1077 NVGKKHHQFAVVYWQLIC
-1088 ALEEQIQEQSRLSEA
+1088 ALEEQVQEQSRLSEA

-1110 YISLVKFHSQTD
+1110 YISLVKFHNQTD
-1122 SSSREDSLQAEL
+1122 SSSGEEMLQAEL
-1134 LAVQALRRQLEET
+1134 LAAQALRRQLEEN
-1147 LKRSQEHISRL
+1147 LRRSQELIVRL

-1164 PADSGER
+1164 PADSGE
-1171 HRENAADDG
+1171 HHGENAADDG
-1180 STQCADSAHHNVLKE
+1180 STQCADNAHHNVLKE
-1195 HLTLVEQNHQT
+1195 HLTLVEQNHQKSST
-1206 AESLGELQK
+1206 EPGFKSWVGKMENNSLSHIILAKNAESLDELQK
-1215 FNIEMHELMEQKK
+1215 VKIEMRGLMERKK
-1228 LVEEELKELKAQIEA
+1228 MVEEELKELKAQIEA
-1243 SEYTSVT
+1243 SGYTSVP
-1250 QMRSALLNLSLKN
+1250 QMRSALLNLSLES
-1263 ALKKEGVGDDL
+1263 AQKKKSVAEDL
-1274 TLQAW
+1274 TLQTW
-1279 SKEGKENLNVWGQCE
+1279 WKKGKENLGASGQSE
-1294 EIRKLTVKLQNSET
+1294 EIRKLTAKLQNSEI

-1341 ERLKSELSL
+1341 ERLKSELGL
-1350 SQTQH
+1350 SQSQH
-1355 SSRTGV
+1355 SSRIGV
-1361 HVRDRGTKRA
+1361 QVRDRGTKRA

-1380 LLSQGNEETPSAIDA
+1380 LLSQGSEETPSVRDA

-1405 PWQHADASLGQQSRL
+1405 PWHHMDASLGQQSRF
-1420 RQQSNQLQTELAEYR
+1420 RQQSNQLQTELAESR
-1435 QQNKELQEKLVVTE
+1435 QQSKELQEKLVVTE
-1449 ATVKAQ
+1449 ATIKAQ

-1460 QYKDLLSESS
+1460 QYRDLLTESS

-1490 GRSENEAER
+1490 GKSENEAER
-1499 EEASSPEYSE
+1499 EEASSPEYGD

-1518 KENMIQRHSSLEKP
+1518 KENMIQRHSSLEDP
-1532 GSSTSNPAFSLPL
+1532 GSSTPNPAL
-1545 SIKSCLRKGLTF
+1545 SIKPCLRKGLAF
-1557 KNGGKSNDVAMLQQ
+1557 KNDGKSIDIAMLQQ
-1571 HVNELK
+1571 HVSELK

-1589 LQSRIRSFSTTS
+1589 LQSRISTFSTTS
-1601 DYASSLERPHDAAL
+1601 DYASSLERPHNTAL
-1615 GDIFEALQFDELYD
+1615 GDIFEALQFDELDDD
-1629 DDVWQSDGGDHC
+1629 DDVWQSDGGDRC
-1641 QATTQSNMEIKKLIH
+1641 QATQSNTEIKKLIH
-1656 RVTMLESQLMSAK
+1656 RVTTLESQLKSAK
-1669 MTAPSSKGVSWSG
+1669 MTGPSSKGASWSG

-1700 KMREGRGICHILK
+1700 KMRDGRSICHILK

-1722 FEELLRANDI
+1722 FEELLRANDV

-1762 PLNISDKGDQEL
+1762 ALDISDKGDQEL
-1774 LVVSA
+1774 LVV
-1779 RNLEREI
+1779 R
-1786 ILLRKQMEKERS
+1786 
-1798 LLHGQLRNL
+1798 
-1807 RQQQQILAAS
+1807 
-1817 TREELDK
+1817 
-1824 LSKELQQKNKLIASL
+1824 LSKELQQKNKLIESL

-1860 QSDRASFVSEEQKS
+1860 QSDRASFVSEEQES
-1874 TNDDLEVY
+1874 TNDDQEAY
-1882 HYEVDSSSEYSHNG
+1882 HYETDSSSEYSHND
-1896 QQNAELET
+1896 QQSAGLEK

-1922 ASSCENQPKGSV
+1922 LASASSCENQPKGSA
-1934 SISPLQQ
+1934 SISPQQ
-1941 PCTDTVKSEKGLY
+1941 LYTDNVKSEKGLY
-1954 SSSVPPSTNASHASY
+1954 SSNAPPSTNASQASY
-1969 CADFPCQFRSLPFGP
+1969 CADIPCQFKSLPFGP

-2009 ESMTFSG
+2009 ESMAFSG
-2016 TGTGMSSHLEQV
+2016 TGTGISSHLEQV

-2034 NNALH
+2034 KNALH
-2039 QQLSNTNNLQEVLR
+2039 QQLSNTNNLQEILR
-2053 TTNSYLDNNALW
+2053 TTNSYMDNNALW
-2065 ETTHRPVRINT
+2065 ETTHRSVRINT

-2083 SSGYQSGTNMAGA
+2083 SSGYQSVTNMAGA
-2096 EMLEEHLRE
+2096 ELLEEHFRE

-2125 QLEMR
+2125 QLEVR
-2130 LAAAAKENAVAP
+2130 LAAATKENAVAP

-2152 MTQLSQE
+2152 MTQLSEE
-2159 NRMLRDEI
+2159 NRMMRDEI
-2167 LTLQAQLTQVPRE
+2167 LTLQTQLTQVPRE
-2180 QAKEIEQLRE
+2180 QSKEMEQLRE
-2190 SLLTTRAR
+2190 SLLTTRTR
-2198 YKLLETELD
+2198 YKLLETELER
-2207 QWREEN
+2207 WREEN
-2213 NNLQAEVRDRQ
+2213 NSLQAEVRDRQ

-2238 NKSNRLLQEI
+2238 NKSNRLLQEV

-2259 QLLHSLQ
+2259 QLLNSLQ
-2266 SEIQVYERLYGKKKP
+2266 SEIQVYERLYGKRKP

-2289 QHHGGGSCAFDIS
+2289 QNHGGGSCAFDIS
-2302 DFLSQIRGLRIQLEH
+2302 DFLTQIRGLRIQLEH
-2317 CIHTNGCLRKQ
+2317 SIHTNGCLRKQ
-2328 LKEKMDEHR
+2328 LKEQMDEHR
-2337 PSSLN
+2337 PASLN
-2342 INHLTSSSSEHNNS
+2342 INHLTSASGEHNS

-2376 PFQLHPKTTSSME
+2376 PFQLHQKTNSSVE
-2389 DFNMEDTSHRHDGYL
+2389 DFNMEDALHQHDGYL
-2404 SDSMSQISCS
+2404 CDSMSQISCS
-2414 VIDDAI
+2414 VIDDEF
-2420 AKKNGYHVVGH
+2420 AKKNGCHVIGH

-2452 ESIVQ
+2452 ESVVQ
-2457 SCVNAAFLEIDGSKD
+2457 SCVNAAFLEIDGSKQD

-2505 DLPNP
+2505 AAPNP
-2510 DSAMQNN
+2510 DSAIQNN

-2575 ARSNLEPKS
+2575 ARSNLEQKS
-2584 HLAFAFYNRP
+2584 QNLVTAV
-2594 GKLSKDLLHE
+2594 
-2604 PITSEISKLGYSC
+2604 
-2617 PRSWNFMNPIYP
+2617 P
-2629 EAEARSL
+2629 EAGTS
-2636 GQSSLS
+2636 
-2642 GKNERFGP
+2642 
-2650 NLV
+2650 

>member
-1 MQSTPCWKMKEV
+1 MKEV
-13 CRICARELCG
+13 CRICARELYG

-36 NLQVILSHILGK
+36 NLQIILSHILGK

-102 ASLFRKNNEE
+102 ASLYCKNNEE
-112 PSNDSKGEDIV
+112 PSTDSKGEDVV
-123 ADGSNLPDVRY
+123 ADGSNLPDSRY

-154 EEAME
+154 EEGME

-177 SCSALRVTDADYEAV
+177 SCSALRVNDADYEAV
-192 CRVPRKLAKTVSGDP
+192 CRVPRKLAKTVSSDP
-207 SIRCGSNVVGS
+207 SIRCGSSLVGS
-218 ITAEEG
+218 VTAEEG
-224 VTMPVIHETV
+224 LSRPVIHETV
-234 SIGQCESR
+234 SIAQCESR
-242 TSVYADSLDKMSPAS
+242 TSVYADSLDKMSSAS
-257 SVESLGAVVEPSA
+257 SVESLGAAMEFPA

-275 AQVEKSAKDDKSPKS
+275 AQVEKAAKNDKSPKS
-290 DFSDGQATYPLL
+290 DFSDGQANYPLL
-302 HSQKLDFVLNLVK
+302 HSQKLDFVLSLVK
-315 NVEYRPVSS
+315 NVEYRPVLS

-331 IPLRPTPLGSQSS
+331 IPVRPSPLGSQSS
-344 GSLGDGISRSDLQN
+344 SSLGDGISRSQLQN
-358 NGHEFAGRYI
+358 NGHELAGRYI
-368 EPPRMHLNFDDMADL
+368 EPPRMHLHFDDMTEL

-398 TQNLIEEQQQQLNQY
+398 TQTLIEEQQQQLNQY

-435 GRIQETESANK
+435 GRIQETDSANK

-459 RAMRYTAQKQDR
+459 RAMRYTAQKQDQ

-489 LYRVIDG
+489 VYHVIDG
-496 QNETQAKLREMLH
+496 QNETQAKLREILH
-509 RSQLEDLKRCAS
+509 RSQLENLKRCAS
-521 CQSISGQPVP
+521 CQSINGQAVP

-544 STSFSNQLELQRVQR
+544 RTSFSNQLELQRRQR

-565 YELTKDRRRKE
+565 YEVTKARRRKE

-584 VHQQK
+584 MHQQK
-589 EATIKHNQELLNTL
+589 EATIKHNQDLRNTL
-603 QQVRQELL
+603 QQVRQEFL

-621 REHQREVH
+621 REHQREAH

-655 FECQENGEQNGEE
+655 FECQQNEEQSGEE

-687 EHAIDEKF
+687 ERAIDDKF

-733 NSLESLMKGKDLEL
+733 NSLESHMKVKDLEL
-747 EQITMAYKNLQWLK
+747 EQITMAYKNLQWLR
-761 QEMEEK
+761 QEVEEK
-767 HAHSLKEKDTVSSQ
+767 HAHSLKEKDAVSSQ
-781 LQAALHNSNKELED
+781 LQAALHNSTKEVED

-807 SDEVMEQLRWRLQ
+807 SDEVMEQLRLRLQ
-820 LKERMLQEAL
+820 LKEQMLQEVL

-848 QTINSHDQQ
+848 QAINSHDQRR
-857 MKDAAK
+857 KNAAE
-863 RLMHTLAEKNHE
+863 RLMHTLAEKDHE
-875 LQTLRHQLAEKNR
+875 LQTLRHQLVEKDR
-888 EAENFTKQHVFL
+888 AAANFTKHNVSS
-900 LEVPTEVARLKEL
+900 LELPTEITRLKEL
-913 LQEKDRIIHE
+913 LHEKDRIIHE
-923 LVQDGH
+923 LVQDGQ
-929 SKNEPSLQ
+929 SKNESSLQ
-937 PEKMEASEPIDIQ
+937 PEKMEASEPNDDQ
-950 QNANEKEVVQTAID
+950 QNVNEKEAALTAID

-973 QEDIRQVELEQIKEE
+973 EDDIRQVELEQLKEE

-993 RKEKETT
+993 RKEKETR
-1000 LELTTLQSV
+1000 LELTALQSA
-1009 LANQEREIQRQIA
+1009 LSNQEGEIQRQIV
-1022 EIEVLSSN
+1022 EIETLSSN
-1030 IRVKEECIK
+1030 IRVKEDCIK

-1062 VLREQVAKMQSSTQK
+1062 VLREQVAKMEPPTER
-1077 NVGKKHHQLIC
+1077 NVGKKHHQFAVVYWQLIC
-1088 ALEEQIQEQSRLSEA
+1088 ALEEQVQEQSRLSEA

-1110 YISLVKFHSQTD
+1110 YISLVKFHNQTD
-1122 SSSREDSLQAEL
+1122 SSSGEEMLQAEL
-1134 LAVQALRRQLEET
+1134 LAAQALRRQLEEN
-1147 LKRSQEHISRL
+1147 LRRSQELIVRL

-1164 PADSGER
+1164 PADSGE
-1171 HRENAADDG
+1171 HHGENAADDG
-1180 STQCADSAHHNVLKE
+1180 STQCADNAHHNVLKE
-1195 HLTLVEQNHQT
+1195 HLTLVEQNHQKSST
-1206 AESLGELQK
+1206 EPGFKSWVGKMENNSLSHIILAKNAESLDELQK
-1215 FNIEMHELMEQKK
+1215 VKIEMRGLMERKK
-1228 LVEEELKELKAQIEA
+1228 MVEEELKELKAQIEA
-1243 SEYTSVT
+1243 SGYTSVP
-1250 QMRSALLNLSLKN
+1250 QMRSALLNLSLES
-1263 ALKKEGVGDDL
+1263 AQKKKSVAEDL
-1274 TLQAW
+1274 TLQTW
-1279 SKEGKENLNVWGQCE
+1279 WKKGKENLGASGQSE
-1294 EIRKLTVKLQNSET
+1294 EIRKLTAKLQNSEI

-1341 ERLKSELSL
+1341 ERLKSELGL
-1350 SQTQH
+1350 SQSQH
-1355 SSRTGV
+1355 SSRIGV
-1361 HVRDRGTKRA
+1361 QVRDRGTKRA

-1380 LLSQGNEETPSAIDA
+1380 LLSQGSEETPSVRDA

-1405 PWQHADASLGQQSRL
+1405 PWHHMDASLGQQSRF
-1420 RQQSNQLQTELAEYR
+1420 RQQSNQLQTELAESR
-1435 QQNKELQEKLVVTE
+1435 QQSKELQEKLVVTE
-1449 ATVKAQ
+1449 ATIKAQ

-1460 QYKDLLSESS
+1460 QYRDLLTESS

-1490 GRSENEAER
+1490 GKSENEAER
-1499 EEASSPEYSE
+1499 EEASSPEYGD

-1518 KENMIQRHSSLEKP
+1518 KENMIQRHSSLEDP
-1532 GSSTSNPAFSLPL
+1532 GSSTPNPAL
-1545 SIKSCLRKGLTF
+1545 SIKPCLRKGLAF
-1557 KNGGKSNDVAMLQQ
+1557 KNDGKSIDIAMLQQ
-1571 HVNELK
+1571 HVSELK

-1589 LQSRIRSFSTTS
+1589 LQSRISTFSTTS
-1601 DYASSLERPHDAAL
+1601 DYASSLERPHNTAL
-1615 GDIFEALQFDELYD
+1615 GDIFEALQFDELDDD
-1629 DDVWQSDGGDHC
+1629 DDVWQSDGGDRC
-1641 QATTQSNMEIKKLIH
+1641 QATQSNTEIKKLIH
-1656 RVTMLESQLMSAK
+1656 RVTTLESQLKSAK
-1669 MTAPSSKGVSWSG
+1669 MTGPSSKGASWSG

-1700 KMREGRGICHILK
+1700 KMRDGRSICHILK

-1722 FEELLRANDI
+1722 FEELLRANDV

-1762 PLNISDKGDQEL
+1762 ALDISDKGDQEL
-1774 LVVSA
+1774 LVV
-1779 RNLEREI
+1779 R
-1786 ILLRKQMEKERS
+1786 
-1798 LLHGQLRNL
+1798 
-1807 RQQQQILAAS
+1807 
-1817 TREELDK
+1817 
-1824 LSKELQQKNKLIASL
+1824 LSKELQQKNKLIESL

-1860 QSDRASFVSEEQKS
+1860 QSDRASFVSEEQES
-1874 TNDDLEVY
+1874 TNDDQEAY
-1882 HYEVDSSSEYSHNG
+1882 HYETDSSSEYSHND
-1896 QQNAELET
+1896 QQSAGLEK

-1922 ASSCENQPKGSV
+1922 LASASSCENQPKGSA
-1934 SISPLQQ
+1934 SISPQQ
-1941 PCTDTVKSEKGLY
+1941 LYTDNVKSEKGLY
-1954 SSSVPPSTNASHASY
+1954 SSNAPPSTNASQASY
-1969 CADFPCQFRSLPFGP
+1969 CADIPCQFKSLPFGP

-2009 ESMTFSG
+2009 ESMAFSG
-2016 TGTGMSSHLEQV
+2016 TGTGISSHLEQV

-2034 NNALH
+2034 KNALH
-2039 QQLSNTNNLQEVLR
+2039 QQLSNTNNLQEILR
-2053 TTNSYLDNNALW
+2053 TTNSYMDNNALW
-2065 ETTHRPVRINT
+2065 ETTHRSVRINT

-2083 SSGYQSGTNMAGA
+2083 SSGYQSVTNMAGA
-2096 EMLEEHLRE
+2096 ELLEEHFRE

-2125 QLEMR
+2125 QLEVR
-2130 LAAAAKENAVAP
+2130 LAAATKENAVAP

-2152 MTQLSQE
+2152 MTQLSEE
-2159 NRMLRDEI
+2159 NRMMRDEI
-2167 LTLQAQLTQVPRE
+2167 LTLQTQLTQVPRE
-2180 QAKEIEQLRE
+2180 QSKEMEQLRE
-2190 SLLTTRAR
+2190 SLLTTRTR
-2198 YKLLETELD
+2198 YKLLETELER
-2207 QWREEN
+2207 WREEN
-2213 NNLQAEVRDRQ
+2213 NSLQAEVRDRQ

-2238 NKSNRLLQEI
+2238 NKSNRLLQEV

-2259 QLLHSLQ
+2259 QLLNSLQ
-2266 SEIQVYERLYGKKKP
+2266 SEIQVYERLYGKRKP

-2289 QHHGGGSCAFDIS
+2289 QNHGGGSCAFDIS
-2302 DFLSQIRGLRIQLEH
+2302 DFLTQIRGLRIQLEH
-2317 CIHTNGCLRKQ
+2317 SIHTNGCLRKQ
-2328 LKEKMDEHR
+2328 LKEQMDEHR
-2337 PSSLN
+2337 PASLN
-2342 INHLTSSSSEHNNS
+2342 INHLTSASGEHNS

-2376 PFQLHPKTTSSME
+2376 PFQLHQKTNSSVE
-2389 DFNMEDTSHRHDGYL
+2389 DFNMEDALHQHDGYL
-2404 SDSMSQISCS
+2404 CDSMSQISCS
-2414 VIDDAI
+2414 VIDDEF
-2420 AKKNGYHVVGH
+2420 AKKNGCHVIGH

-2452 ESIVQ
+2452 ESVVQ
-2457 SCVNAAFLEIDGSKD
+2457 SCVNAAFLEIDGSKQD

-2505 DLPNP
+2505 AAPNP
-2510 DSAMQNN
+2510 DSAIQNN

-2575 ARSNLEPKS
+2575 ARSNLEVNDCTS
-2584 HLAFAFYNRP
+2584 LND
-2594 GKLSKDLLHE
+2594 SK
-2604 PITSEISKLGYSC
+2604 EISKLGYSC

-2629 EAEARSL
+2629 EARRL

-2642 GKNERFGP
+2642 GKDERYGP

>member
-1 MQSTPCWKMKEV
+1 MKEV

-102 ASLFRKNNEE
+102 ASLYRKNNEE
-112 PSNDSKGEDIV
+112 PSTDSKGEDIV
-123 ADGSNLPDVRY
+123 ADVSNLPDVQY

-177 SCSALRVTDADYEAV
+177 SCSALRVNDADYEAV

-207 SIRCGSNVVGS
+207 SIRCGSSVVGS

-224 VTMPVIHETV
+224 LSMPVIHETV
-234 SIGQCESR
+234 SITQCESR

-257 SVESLGAVVEPSA
+257 SVESLGAAVESSA
-270 PIREV
+270 PVREV

-290 DFSDGQATYPLL
+290 DISDGQATHPML
-302 HSQKLDFVLNLVK
+302 HSQKLDFVLSLVK
-315 NVEYRPVSS
+315 NVEYRPVLS

-331 IPLRPTPLGSQSS
+331 VPLRPSPLGSQSS
-344 GSLGDGISRSDLQN
+344 GSLGDGISKSHLQN
-358 NGHEFAGRYI
+358 NGHELAGRYL
-368 EPPRMHLNFDDMADL
+368 EPSRMHLNFDDMADL
-383 DDLLQDMLDEYIPIC
+383 EDLLQDMLDEYIPIC

-435 GRIQETESANK
+435 GRIQETESANE

-471 TQLELKE
+471 TQMEQKE

-496 QNETQAKLREMLH
+496 QNETQAKLREILH
-509 RSQLEDLKRCAS
+509 RSQLENLKRCTS
-521 CQSISGQPVP
+521 CQSINGQAVP
-531 PHAQQQAELLELQ
+531 PRAQQQAELLELQ
-544 STSFSNQLELQRVQR
+544 STSFSNQLELQRRQR
-559 LIRQKE
+559 LLRQKE
-565 YELTKDRRRKE
+565 YELTRARRRKE
-576 LIESELEE
+576 LIETELEE
-584 VHQQK
+584 MHQQK
-589 EATIKHNQELLNTL
+589 EATVNHNQELRNTL
-603 QQVRQELL
+603 QQIRQELQ

-621 REHQREVH
+621 RAHQREVH

-646 HFLQQYIEL
+646 HFLQQYVEL
-655 FECQENGEQNGEE
+655 FECQQSEEEGREE

-700 KESEIQQ
+700 KESETQQ

-747 EQITMAYKNLQWLK
+747 EQITVAYKNLQWLK
-761 QEMEEK
+761 QEMEAK

-781 LQAALHNSNKELED
+781 LQAALHNSNKEAED
-795 LTVVLMNKVSTG
+795 LTAALVKKVSTG
-807 SDEVMEQLRWRLQ
+807 SDEVVEQLRLRLQ
-820 LKERMLQEAL
+820 LKEKMLQEVL
-830 TDRSILT
+830 TDRSIST
-837 ADHEQEVAELL
+837 ADHQQEVAELL
-848 QTINSHDQQ
+848 QTIHSHDQQ
-857 MKDAAK
+857 MKDAAE
-863 RLMHTLAEKNHE
+863 RLMHTLAEKNRE
-875 LQTLRHQLAEKNR
+875 LQTLRHQLVEKDR
-888 EAENFTKQHVFL
+888 AAASFTKQNVSA
-900 LEVPTEVARLKEL
+900 LEMPTEIARLKEL

-923 LVQDGH
+923 LVQDGQSNDEH
-929 SKNEPSLQ
+929 SLQ
-937 PEKMEASEPIDIQ
+937 PEKMEASEPSDVQ
-950 QNANEKEVVQTAID
+950 QNANEKEALTVID

-973 QEDIRQVELEQIKEE
+973 QDDIRQVELEQMKEE

-993 RKEKETT
+993 KKEKETR
-1000 LELTTLQSV
+1000 LELATLQSV
-1009 LANQEREIQRQIA
+1009 LSNQEREIQHQIV
-1022 EIEVLSSN
+1022 EIETLSSN

-1039 DLQMQLV
+1039 DLQLQLV

-1062 VLREQVAKMQSSTQK
+1062 VMREQVAKMESSTQK
-1077 NVGKKHHQLIC
+1077 NVGKKHNQLIC
-1088 ALEEQIQEQSRLSEA
+1088 ALEEQVQEQSRLSEA

-1110 YISLVKFHSQTD
+1110 YISLVKFHNQTD
-1122 SSSREDSLQAEL
+1122 SSSREDMLQAEL
-1134 LAVQALRRQLEET
+1134 LAVQALRGQLEET
-1147 LKRSQEHISRL
+1147 LRRSQEQIDRL

-1171 HRENAADDG
+1171 HRKNAADDG
-1180 STQCADSAHHNVLKE
+1180 NTQCADSAHYNVLKE
-1195 HLTLVEQNHQT
+1195 HLTLVEQNRQKSSTDSGFESWVGKAESNGLFHVT
-1206 AESLGELQK
+1206 LAKDAESLGELQK
-1215 FNIEMHELMEQKK
+1215 VKIEMHGLMERKK

-1243 SEYTSVT
+1243 SGYTSVP

-1263 ALKKEGVGDDL
+1263 APTKESVGEDL
-1274 TLQAW
+1274 TLQTW
-1279 SKEGKENLNVWGQCE
+1279 WKQGKENLSVSGQSE
-1294 EIRKLTVKLQNSET
+1294 EIRNLTVKLRNSET

-1341 ERLKSELSL
+1341 ERLKSELNL
-1350 SQTQH
+1350 SQTQY
-1355 SSRTGV
+1355 SSQTGV

-1380 LLSQGNEETPSAIDA
+1380 LLSQGNEEIPSVNDA
-1395 VQQVTLQGVS
+1395 DEQVTMQAVS
-1405 PWQHADASLGQQSRL
+1405 PWHHVDASLGQQSRHGH
-1420 RQQSNQLQTELAEYR
+1420 QSNQLQTELAEYR

-1460 QYKDLLSESS
+1460 QYRDLLTESS

-1490 GRSENEAER
+1490 GKSENEAER
-1499 EEASSPEYSE
+1499 EEASSPEYGE

-1518 KENMIQRHSSLEKP
+1518 NENMIQKHSSLENP
-1532 GSSTSNPAFSLPL
+1532 GSSTSNPSFPL
-1545 SIKSCLRKGLTF
+1545 TIKPCLRKGLAF
-1557 KNGGKSNDVAMLQQ
+1557 KNGGKSNDIAMLQQ

-1601 DYASSLERPHDAAL
+1601 DYASSLERTHNTAL

-1629 DDVWQSDGGDHC
+1629 DEVWQSDGGDYC
-1641 QATTQSNMEIKKLIH
+1641 QATTQSDTEIKKLIH
-1656 RVTMLESQLMSAK
+1656 RVTTLESQLKSAK
-1669 MTAPSSKGVSWSG
+1669 MTGPSSKGGSWSG

-1762 PLNISDKGDQEL
+1762 PLDLSDKGDQEL
-1774 LVVSA
+1774 LVV
-1779 RNLEREI
+1779 R
-1786 ILLRKQMEKERS
+1786 
-1798 LLHGQLRNL
+1798 
-1807 RQQQQILAAS
+1807 
-1817 TREELDK
+1817 
-1824 LSKELQQKNKLIASL
+1824 LSKELQQKNKLIESL

-1844 SRADTPS
+1844 SRADSPS

-1860 QSDRASFVSEEQKS
+1860 QSDRASFVSEEQES

-1882 HYEVDSSSEYSHNG
+1882 HYEVDSSSEYSHND
-1896 QQNAELET
+1896 QQSAGLET

-1913 CENPSQHSS
+1913 CGNPSQHSSLAS
-1922 ASSCENQPKGSV
+1922 ASSCENQMK
-1934 SISPLQQ
+1934 SIASSSPQQ
-1941 PCTDTVKSEKGLY
+1941 PSMDTVKSEKGLY
-1954 SSSVPPSTNASHASY
+1954 SSSVPQSTNASQASH
-1969 CADFPCQFRSLPFGP
+1969 CADIPCQFRSLPFGP

-2009 ESMTFSG
+2009 ESMTYSG

-2039 QQLSNTNNLQEVLR
+2039 QQLNNTNNMQETVR
-2053 TTNSYLDNNALW
+2053 TTNSYLDNSALW
-2065 ETTHRPVRINT
+2065 ETTHRPLRINT

-2083 SSGYQSGTNMAGA
+2083 SSGYQSGTNTAGA
-2096 EMLEEHLRE
+2096 ELLEEHFRE

-2125 QLEMR
+2125 QLEVR
-2130 LAAAAKENAVAP
+2130 LAAATKENAVAP

-2152 MTQLSQE
+2152 MTQLSEE
-2159 NRMLRDEI
+2159 NRMLREEI

-2180 QAKEIEQLRE
+2180 QAKEMEQLRE

-2198 YKLLETELD
+2198 YKLLEKELD

-2213 NNLQAEVRDRQ
+2213 NSLQAEVRDRQ

-2238 NKSNRLLQEI
+2238 NKSNRLIQEM

-2266 SEIQVYERLYGKKKP
+2266 SELQVYERLYGKKKP

-2289 QHHGGGSCAFDIS
+2289 QHHGGGPCTFDIS
-2302 DFLSQIRGLRIQLEH
+2302 DFLTQIRGLRIQLEH
-2317 CIHTNGCLRKQ
+2317 SIHTNGCLRKQ
-2328 LKEKMDEHR
+2328 LKEQMDEHR
-2337 PSSLN
+2337 PASLN

-2376 PFQLHPKTTSSME
+2376 PFQLHPKTTSPVE
-2389 DFNMEDTSHRHDGYL
+2389 DFNMEDKSDRHGGYL
-2404 SDSMSQISCS
+2404 CDSMSQISCS
-2414 VIDDAI
+2414 VIDDEFT
-2420 AKKNGYHVVGH
+2420 KKNGCHVIGH

-2505 DLPNP
+2505 ALPNP
-2510 DSAMQNN
+2510 DSAIQNN

-2575 ARSNLEPKS
+2575 ARSNLES
-2584 HLAFAFYNRP
+2584 IQVNDCTISGVNTSLND
-2594 GKLSKDLLHE
+2594 SKA
-2604 PITSEISKLGYSC
+2604 EISKLGYSC
-2617 PRSWNFMNPIYP
+2617 PGSWNFVNPIFP
-2629 EAEARSL
+2629 KAEARSL
-2636 GQSSLS
+2636 SQSSLS
-2642 GKNERFGP
+2642 GKDERYGP

>member
-1 MQSTPCWKMKEV
+1 MKEV
-13 CRICARELCG
+13 CRICARELYG

-36 NLQVILSHILGK
+36 NLQIILSHILGK

-102 ASLFRKNNEE
+102 ASLYCKNNEE
-112 PSNDSKGEDIV
+112 PSTDSKGEDVV
-123 ADGSNLPDVRY
+123 ADGSNLPDSRY

-154 EEAME
+154 EEGME

-177 SCSALRVTDADYEAV
+177 SCSALRVNDADYEAV
-192 CRVPRKLAKTVSGDP
+192 CRVPRKLAKTVSSDP
-207 SIRCGSNVVGS
+207 SIRCGSSLVGS
-218 ITAEEG
+218 VTAEEG
-224 VTMPVIHETV
+224 LSRPVIHETV
-234 SIGQCESR
+234 SIAQCESR
-242 TSVYADSLDKMSPAS
+242 TSVYADSLDKMSSAS
-257 SVESLGAVVEPSA
+257 SVESLGAAMEFPA

-275 AQVEKSAKDDKSPKS
+275 AQVEKAAKNDKSPKS
-290 DFSDGQATYPLL
+290 DFSDGQANYPLL
-302 HSQKLDFVLNLVK
+302 HSQKLDFVLSLVK
-315 NVEYRPVSS
+315 NVEYRPVLS

-331 IPLRPTPLGSQSS
+331 IPVRPSPLGSQSS
-344 GSLGDGISRSDLQN
+344 SSLGDGISRSQLQN
-358 NGHEFAGRYI
+358 NGHELAGRYI
-368 EPPRMHLNFDDMADL
+368 EPPRMHLHFDDMTEL

-398 TQNLIEEQQQQLNQY
+398 TQTLIEEQQQQLNQY

-435 GRIQETESANK
+435 GRIQETDSANK

-459 RAMRYTAQKQDR
+459 RAMRYTAQKQDQ

-489 LYRVIDG
+489 VYHVIDG
-496 QNETQAKLREMLH
+496 QNETQAKLREILH
-509 RSQLEDLKRCAS
+509 RSQLENLKRCAS
-521 CQSISGQPVP
+521 CQSINGQAVP

-544 STSFSNQLELQRVQR
+544 RTSFSNQLELQRRQR

-565 YELTKDRRRKE
+565 YEVTKARRRKE

-584 VHQQK
+584 MHQQK
-589 EATIKHNQELLNTL
+589 EATIKHNQDLRNTL
-603 QQVRQELL
+603 QQVRQEFL

-621 REHQREVH
+621 REHQREAH

-655 FECQENGEQNGEE
+655 FECQQNEEQSGEE

-687 EHAIDEKF
+687 ERAIDDKF

-733 NSLESLMKGKDLEL
+733 NSLESHMKVKDLEL
-747 EQITMAYKNLQWLK
+747 EQITMAYKNLQWLR
-761 QEMEEK
+761 QEVEEK
-767 HAHSLKEKDTVSSQ
+767 HAHSLKEKDAVSSQ
-781 LQAALHNSNKELED
+781 LQAALHNSTKEVED

-807 SDEVMEQLRWRLQ
+807 SDEVMEQLRLRLQ
-820 LKERMLQEAL
+820 LKEQMLQEVL

-848 QTINSHDQQ
+848 QAINSHDQRR
-857 MKDAAK
+857 KNAAE
-863 RLMHTLAEKNHE
+863 RLMHTLAEKDHE
-875 LQTLRHQLAEKNR
+875 LQTLRHQLVEKDR
-888 EAENFTKQHVFL
+888 AAANFTKHNVSS
-900 LEVPTEVARLKEL
+900 LELPTEITRLKEL
-913 LQEKDRIIHE
+913 LHEKDRIIHE
-923 LVQDGH
+923 LVQDGQ
-929 SKNEPSLQ
+929 SKNESSLQ
-937 PEKMEASEPIDIQ
+937 PEKMEASEPNDDQ
-950 QNANEKEVVQTAID
+950 QNVNEKEAALTAID

-973 QEDIRQVELEQIKEE
+973 EDDIRQVELEQLKEE

-993 RKEKETT
+993 RKEKETR
-1000 LELTTLQSV
+1000 LELTALQSA
-1009 LANQEREIQRQIA
+1009 LSNQEGEIQRQIV
-1022 EIEVLSSN
+1022 EIETLSSN
-1030 IRVKEECIK
+1030 IRVKEDCIK

-1062 VLREQVAKMQSSTQK
+1062 VLREQVAKMEPPTER
-1077 NVGKKHHQLIC
+1077 NVGKKHHQFAVVYWQLIC
-1088 ALEEQIQEQSRLSEA
+1088 ALEEQVQEQSRLSEA

-1110 YISLVKFHSQTD
+1110 YISLVKFHNQTD
-1122 SSSREDSLQAEL
+1122 SSSGEEMLQAEL
-1134 LAVQALRRQLEET
+1134 LAAQALRRQLEEN
-1147 LKRSQEHISRL
+1147 LRRSQELIVRL

-1164 PADSGER
+1164 PADSGE
-1171 HRENAADDG
+1171 HHGENAADDG
-1180 STQCADSAHHNVLKE
+1180 STQCADNAHHNVLKE
-1195 HLTLVEQNHQT
+1195 HLTLVEQNHQKSST
-1206 AESLGELQK
+1206 EPGFKSWVGKMENNSLSHIILAKNAESLDELQK
-1215 FNIEMHELMEQKK
+1215 VKIEMRGLMERKK
-1228 LVEEELKELKAQIEA
+1228 MVEEELKELKAQIEA
-1243 SEYTSVT
+1243 SGYTSVP
-1250 QMRSALLNLSLKN
+1250 QMRSALLNLSLES
-1263 ALKKEGVGDDL
+1263 AQKKKSVAEDL
-1274 TLQAW
+1274 TLQTW
-1279 SKEGKENLNVWGQCE
+1279 WKKGKENLGASGQSE
-1294 EIRKLTVKLQNSET
+1294 EIRKLTAKLQNSEI

-1341 ERLKSELSL
+1341 ERLKSELGL
-1350 SQTQH
+1350 SQSQH
-1355 SSRTGV
+1355 SSRIGV
-1361 HVRDRGTKRA
+1361 QVRDRGTKRA

-1380 LLSQGNEETPSAIDA
+1380 LLSQGSEETPSVRDA

-1405 PWQHADASLGQQSRL
+1405 PWHHMDASLGQQSRF
-1420 RQQSNQLQTELAEYR
+1420 RQQSNQLQTELAESR
-1435 QQNKELQEKLVVTE
+1435 QQSKELQEKLVVTE
-1449 ATVKAQ
+1449 ATIKAQ

-1460 QYKDLLSESS
+1460 QYRDLLTESS

-1490 GRSENEAER
+1490 GKSENEAER
-1499 EEASSPEYSE
+1499 EEASSPEYGD

-1518 KENMIQRHSSLEKP
+1518 KENMIQRHSSLEDP
-1532 GSSTSNPAFSLPL
+1532 GSSTPNPAL
-1545 SIKSCLRKGLTF
+1545 SIKPCLRKGLAF
-1557 KNGGKSNDVAMLQQ
+1557 KNDGKSIDIAMLQQ
-1571 HVNELK
+1571 HVSELK

-1589 LQSRIRSFSTTS
+1589 LQSRISTFSTTS
-1601 DYASSLERPHDAAL
+1601 DYASSLERPHNTAL
-1615 GDIFEALQFDELYD
+1615 GDIFEALQFDELDDD
-1629 DDVWQSDGGDHC
+1629 DDVWQSDGGDRC
-1641 QATTQSNMEIKKLIH
+1641 QATQSNTEIKKLIH
-1656 RVTMLESQLMSAK
+1656 RVTTLESQLKSAK
-1669 MTAPSSKGVSWSG
+1669 MTGPSSKGASWSG

-1700 KMREGRGICHILK
+1700 KMRDGRSICHILK

-1722 FEELLRANDI
+1722 FEELLRANDV

-1762 PLNISDKGDQEL
+1762 ALDISDKGDQEL
-1774 LVVSA
+1774 LVV
-1779 RNLEREI
+1779 R
-1786 ILLRKQMEKERS
+1786 
-1798 LLHGQLRNL
+1798 
-1807 RQQQQILAAS
+1807 
-1817 TREELDK
+1817 
-1824 LSKELQQKNKLIASL
+1824 LSKELQQKNKLIESL

-1860 QSDRASFVSEEQKS
+1860 QSDRASFVSEEQES
-1874 TNDDLEVY
+1874 TNDDQEAY
-1882 HYEVDSSSEYSHNG
+1882 HYETDSSSEYSHND
-1896 QQNAELET
+1896 QQSAGLEK

-1922 ASSCENQPKGSV
+1922 LASASSCENQPKGSA
-1934 SISPLQQ
+1934 SISPQQ
-1941 PCTDTVKSEKGLY
+1941 LYTDNVKSEKGLY
-1954 SSSVPPSTNASHASY
+1954 SSNAPPSTNASQASY
-1969 CADFPCQFRSLPFGP
+1969 CADIPCQFKSLPFGP

-2009 ESMTFSG
+2009 ESMAFSG
-2016 TGTGMSSHLEQV
+2016 TGTGISSHLEQV

-2034 NNALH
+2034 KNALH
-2039 QQLSNTNNLQEVLR
+2039 QQLSNTNNLQEILR
-2053 TTNSYLDNNALW
+2053 TTNSYMDNNALW
-2065 ETTHRPVRINT
+2065 ETTHRSVRINT

-2083 SSGYQSGTNMAGA
+2083 SSGYQSVTNMAGA
-2096 EMLEEHLRE
+2096 ELLEEHFRE

-2125 QLEMR
+2125 QLEVR
-2130 LAAAAKENAVAP
+2130 LAAATKEN
-2142 TNIYIQGLET
+2142 
-2152 MTQLSQE
+2152 
-2159 NRMLRDEI
+2159 
-2167 LTLQAQLTQVPRE
+2167 E
-2180 QAKEIEQLRE
+2180 QSKEMEQLRE
-2190 SLLTTRAR
+2190 SLLTTRTR
-2198 YKLLETELD
+2198 YKLLETELER
-2207 QWREEN
+2207 WREEN
-2213 NNLQAEVRDRQ
+2213 NSLQAEVRDRQ

-2238 NKSNRLLQEI
+2238 NKSNRLLQEV

-2259 QLLHSLQ
+2259 QLLNSLQ
-2266 SEIQVYERLYGKKKP
+2266 SEIQVYERLYGKRKP

-2289 QHHGGGSCAFDIS
+2289 QNHGGGSCAFDIS
-2302 DFLSQIRGLRIQLEH
+2302 DFLTQIRGLRIQLEH
-2317 CIHTNGCLRKQ
+2317 SIHTNGCLRKQ
-2328 LKEKMDEHR
+2328 LKEQMDEHR
-2337 PSSLN
+2337 PASLN
-2342 INHLTSSSSEHNNS
+2342 INHLTSASGEHNS

-2376 PFQLHPKTTSSME
+2376 PFQLHQKTNSSVE
-2389 DFNMEDTSHRHDGYL
+2389 DFNMEDALHQHDGYL
-2404 SDSMSQISCS
+2404 CDSMSQISCS
-2414 VIDDAI
+2414 VIDDEF
-2420 AKKNGYHVVGH
+2420 AKKNGCHVIGH

-2452 ESIVQ
+2452 ESVVQ
-2457 SCVNAAFLEIDGSKD
+2457 SCVNAAFLEIDGSKQD

-2505 DLPNP
+2505 AAPNP
-2510 DSAMQNN
+2510 DSAIQNN

-2575 ARSNLEPKS
+2575 ARSNLES
-2584 HLAFAFYNRP
+2584 VQVNDCTSLND
-2594 GKLSKDLLHE
+2594 SKA
-2604 PITSEISKLGYSC
+2604 EISKLGYSC

-2629 EAEARSL
+2629 EARRL

-2642 GKNERFGP
+2642 GKDERYGP

>member
-1 MQSTPCWKMKEV
+1 MKEV
-13 CRICARELCG
+13 CRICARELYG

-102 ASLFRKNNEE
+102 GSLYRKNNEE
-112 PSNDSKGEDIV
+112 PSTDSKGEDVV
-123 ADGSNLPDVRY
+123 ADGSNLPDSRY

-154 EEAME
+154 EEGME

-177 SCSALRVTDADYEAV
+177 SCSALRVNDADYEAV

-207 SIRCGSNVVGS
+207 SIRCGSSVVGS
-218 ITAEEG
+218 VTAEEG
-224 VTMPVIHETV
+224 LSRPVIHETV
-234 SIGQCESR
+234 SIAQCESR
-242 TSVYADSLDKMSPAS
+242 TSVYADSLDRMSPAS
-257 SVESLGAVVEPSA
+257 SVESLGAAVEFPS

-275 AQVEKSAKDDKSPKS
+275 AQVEKAAKNDKSPKS
-290 DFSDGQATYPLL
+290 DFSDGQANHPLL
-302 HSQKLDFVLNLVK
+302 HSQKLDFVLSLMK
-315 NVEYRPVSS
+315 NVEYRPVLS

-331 IPLRPTPLGSQSS
+331 IPVRPSPLGSQSS
-344 GSLGDGISRSDLQN
+344 SSLGDGISRSQLQN
-358 NGHEFAGRYI
+358 NGHELAGRYI
-368 EPPRMHLNFDDMADL
+368 EPPRMHLHFDDMTEL
-383 DDLLQDMLDEYIPIC
+383 DDLLQDMFDEYIPIC
-398 TQNLIEEQQQQLNQY
+398 TQTLIEEQQQQLNQY

-471 TQLELKE
+471 TQLELKD

-489 LYRVIDG
+489 VNHVIDG
-496 QNETQAKLREMLH
+496 QNETQAKLREILH
-509 RSQLEDLKRCAS
+509 RSQLENLKLCAS
-521 CQSISGQPVP
+521 CQSINGQAVT

-544 STSFSNQLELQRVQR
+544 STSFSNRLELQRRQR

-565 YELTKDRRRKE
+565 YEVTKARRRKE

-584 VHQQK
+584 MHQQK
-589 EATIKHNQELLNTL
+589 EATIKHNQDLRNTL
-603 QQVRQELL
+603 QQVRQEFL

-621 REHQREVH
+621 REHQRETH

-655 FECQENGEQNGEE
+655 FECQQNEEQSGEE
-668 RDALVDKLRERI
+668 RDTLVDKLRERI

-687 EHAIDEKF
+687 EHAIDDKF

-733 NSLESLMKGKDLEL
+733 NSLESHMKGKDLEL

-761 QEMEEK
+761 QEVEEK

-781 LQAALHNSNKELED
+781 LQAALHNSNKEVED

-807 SDEVMEQLRWRLQ
+807 SDEVMEQLRLRLQ
-820 LKERMLQEAL
+820 VKEQMLQEVL

-857 MKDAAK
+857 MKNAAE

-875 LQTLRHQLAEKNR
+875 LQTLRHQLVEKDR
-888 EAENFTKQHVFL
+888 AAANFTKQNVSS
-900 LEVPTEVARLKEL
+900 LEMPTEITRLQEL

-923 LVQDGH
+923 LVQDGQ
-929 SKNEPSLQ
+929 SKNESSLQ
-937 PEKMEASEPIDIQ
+937 PEKMEASEPKDDQ
-950 QNANEKEVVQTAID
+950 QNVNEKEAALTAID

-973 QEDIRQVELEQIKEE
+973 EDDIRQVELEQLKEE

-993 RKEKETT
+993 RKEKESR
-1000 LELTTLQSV
+1000 LELTALQSV
-1009 LANQEREIQRQIA
+1009 LSNQEREIQRQIV
-1022 EIEVLSSN
+1022 EIETLSSN
-1030 IRVKEECIK
+1030 IRVKEDCIK

-1062 VLREQVAKMQSSTQK
+1062 VLREQVAKMEPPTPR
-1077 NVGKKHHQLIC
+1077 NVGKKHHQFAVVYWQLIC
-1088 ALEEQIQEQSRLSEA
+1088 ALEDQVQEQSRLSEA

-1110 YISLVKFHSQTD
+1110 YISLVKFHNQTD
-1122 SSSREDSLQAEL
+1122 SSSKEEMLQAEL
-1134 LAVQALRRQLEET
+1134 LAAQALRRQLEEN
-1147 LKRSQEHISRL
+1147 LRRSQEQIVRL

-1164 PADSGER
+1164 PADSGE
-1171 HRENAADDG
+1171 HHGENAADDG
-1180 STQCADSAHHNVLKE
+1180 STQCADNAHHNVLKE
-1195 HLTLVEQNHQT
+1195 HLTLVEQNHQN
-1206 AESLGELQK
+1206 AESLDELQK
-1215 FNIEMHELMEQKK
+1215 VKIEMHGLMERKK
-1228 LVEEELKELKAQIEA
+1228 MVEEELKELKAQIEA
-1243 SEYTSVT
+1243 SGYTSVP
-1250 QMRSALLNLSLKN
+1250 QMRSALLNLSLEN
-1263 ALKKEGVGDDL
+1263 IQKKKSVAEDL
-1274 TLQAW
+1274 TLQTW
-1279 SKEGKENLNVWGQCE
+1279 WKKGKENLGASGQSE
-1294 EIRKLTVKLQNSET
+1294 EIRKLTVKLRNSET

-1341 ERLKSELSL
+1341 ERLKSELGL
-1350 SQTQH
+1350 SQ
-1355 SSRTGV
+1355 SSRIGV
-1361 HVRDRGTKRA
+1361 QVRDRGTKRA

-1380 LLSQGNEETPSAIDA
+1380 LLSQGSEETPSVSDA
-1395 VQQVTLQGVS
+1395 VQQVALQGVS
-1405 PWQHADASLGQQSRL
+1405 PWHHVDASLGQQSRF

-1460 QYKDLLSESS
+1460 QYRDLLTESS

-1490 GRSENEAER
+1490 GKSENEAER
-1499 EEASSPEYSE
+1499 EEASSPEYGE

-1518 KENMIQRHSSLEKP
+1518 KENMIQRHSSLEDP
-1532 GSSTSNPAFSLPL
+1532 GSSTPYPVL
-1545 SIKSCLRKGLTF
+1545 SIKPCLRKGHAF
-1557 KNGGKSNDVAMLQQ
+1557 ENDGKSIDIAMLQQ
-1571 HVNELK
+1571 HVSELK

-1589 LQSRIRSFSTTS
+1589 LQSRIRTFSTTS
-1601 DYASSLERPHDAAL
+1601 DYASSLERPHNTAL
-1615 GDIFEALQFDELYD
+1615 GDLFEALQFDELDDD
-1629 DDVWQSDGGDHC
+1629 DDVWQSVGGDRC
-1641 QATTQSNMEIKKLIH
+1641 QATESNTEIKKLIH
-1656 RVTMLESQLMSAK
+1656 RVTTLESQLKSAK
-1669 MTAPSSKGVSWSG
+1669 MIGPSSKGASWSG
-1682 KYDCLIQAQARE
+1682 KYDCLIQVQARE

-1700 KMREGRGICHILK
+1700 KMREGRSICHILK

-1722 FEELLRANDI
+1722 FEELLRANDV

-1762 PLNISDKGDQEL
+1762 SLDISDKGDQEL

-1786 ILLRKQMEKERS
+1786 IFLRKQMEKERS
-1798 LLHGQLRNL
+1798 LLHGQLKNL
-1807 RQQQQILAAS
+1807 RQQQQILTAS

-1824 LSKELQQKNKLIASL
+1824 LSKELQQKNKLIESL

-1860 QSDRASFVSEEQKS
+1860 QSDRASFVSEEQES
-1874 TNDDLEVY
+1874 TNDDLEAY
-1882 HYEVDSSSEYSHNG
+1882 HYEIDSSSEYSHND
-1896 QQNAELET
+1896 QQSAGLEI

-1922 ASSCENQPKGSV
+1922 LASASSCENQPKGSA
-1934 SISPLQQ
+1934 SISPQQ
-1941 PCTDTVKSEKGLY
+1941 LYTNNVKSEKGLY
-1954 SSSVPPSTNASHASY
+1954 SSNAPPSTNATQASY
-1969 CADFPCQFRSLPFGP
+1969 CADIPCQFKSLPFGP

-2009 ESMTFSG
+2009 ESMAFSG
-2016 TGTGMSSHLEQV
+2016 TGTGISSHLEQV

-2039 QQLSNTNNLQEVLR
+2039 QQLSNTNNLQEILR
-2053 TTNSYLDNNALW
+2053 TTNSYMDNNARW
-2065 ETTHRPVRINT
+2065 ETTNRPVRINT

-2096 EMLEEHLRE
+2096 ELLEEHFRE

-2125 QLEMR
+2125 QLEVR
-2130 LAAAAKENAVAP
+2130 LAATTKENAVAP

-2152 MTQLSQE
+2152 MTQLSEE
-2159 NRMLRDEI
+2159 NRMMRDDI
-2167 LTLQAQLTQVPRE
+2167 LTLQTQLTQVPRE
-2180 QAKEIEQLRE
+2180 QSKEMEQLRE
-2190 SLLTTRAR
+2190 SLLTTRTR

-2213 NNLQAEVRDRQ
+2213 NSLQAEVRDRQ
-2224 EEALQLREEQQCSQ
+2224 EEALQLREEQQCCQ
-2238 NKSNRLLQEI
+2238 NKSNRLLQEV

-2266 SEIQVYERLYGKKKP
+2266 SEIQVYERLYGKRKP
-2281 FQVYSGNV
+2281 FQGSV

-2302 DFLSQIRGLRIQLEH
+2302 DFLTQIRGLRIQLEH
-2317 CIHTNGCLRKQ
+2317 SIHTNGCLRKQ
-2328 LKEKMDEHR
+2328 LKEQMDEHR
-2337 PSSLN
+2337 PASLN
-2342 INHLTSSSSEHNNS
+2342 INHLTSASGEHNSS

-2376 PFQLHPKTTSSME
+2376 PFQLHPKTTSSVE
-2389 DFNMEDTSHRHDGYL
+2389 DFNMEDTSHQHDGYL
-2404 SDSMSQISCS
+2404 CDSMSQISCS
-2414 VIDDAI
+2414 VIDDEF
-2420 AKKNGYHVVGH
+2420 AKKNGCHVIGH

-2452 ESIVQ
+2452 ESVVQ
-2457 SCVNAAFLEIDGSKD
+2457 SCVNAAFLEIDGSKQD

-2505 DLPNP
+2505 AVPNP
-2510 DSAMQNN
+2510 DSAIQNN

-2528 RLRNKITEQESLL
+2528 MLRNKITEQESLL

-2575 ARSNLEPKS
+2575 ARSNLEVNDCTS
-2584 HLAFAFYNRP
+2584 LND
-2594 GKLSKDLLHE
+2594 SK
-2604 PITSEISKLGYSC
+2604 EISKLGYSC

-2629 EAEARSL
+2629 EARQL

-2642 GKNERFGP
+2642 GKDERHGP

>member
-1 MQSTPCWKMKEV
+1 MKEV
-13 CRICARELCG
+13 CRICARELYG

-36 NLQVILSHILGK
+36 NLQIILSHILGK

-102 ASLFRKNNEE
+102 ASLYCKNNEE
-112 PSNDSKGEDIV
+112 PSTDSKGEDVV
-123 ADGSNLPDVRY
+123 ADGSNLPDSRY

-154 EEAME
+154 EEGME

-177 SCSALRVTDADYEAV
+177 SCSALRVNDADYEAV
-192 CRVPRKLAKTVSGDP
+192 CRVPRKLAKTVSSDP
-207 SIRCGSNVVGS
+207 SIRCGSSLVGS
-218 ITAEEG
+218 VTAEEG
-224 VTMPVIHETV
+224 LSRPVIHETV
-234 SIGQCESR
+234 SIAQCESR
-242 TSVYADSLDKMSPAS
+242 TSVYADSLDKMSSAS
-257 SVESLGAVVEPSA
+257 SVESLGAAMEFPA

-275 AQVEKSAKDDKSPKS
+275 AQVEKAAKNDKSPKS
-290 DFSDGQATYPLL
+290 DFSDGQANYPLL
-302 HSQKLDFVLNLVK
+302 HSQKLDFVLSLVK
-315 NVEYRPVSS
+315 NVEYRPVLS

-331 IPLRPTPLGSQSS
+331 IPVRPSPLGSQSS
-344 GSLGDGISRSDLQN
+344 SSLGDGISRSQLQN
-358 NGHEFAGRYI
+358 NGHELAGRYI
-368 EPPRMHLNFDDMADL
+368 EPPRMHLHFDDMTEL

-398 TQNLIEEQQQQLNQY
+398 TQTLIEEQQQQLNQY

-435 GRIQETESANK
+435 GRIQETDSANK

-459 RAMRYTAQKQDR
+459 RAMRYTAQKQDQ

-489 LYRVIDG
+489 VYHVIDG
-496 QNETQAKLREMLH
+496 QNETQAKLREILH
-509 RSQLEDLKRCAS
+509 RSQLENLKRCAS
-521 CQSISGQPVP
+521 CQSINGQAVP

-544 STSFSNQLELQRVQR
+544 RTSFSNQLELQRRQR

-565 YELTKDRRRKE
+565 YEVTKARRRKE

-584 VHQQK
+584 MHQQK
-589 EATIKHNQELLNTL
+589 EATIKHNQDLRNTL
-603 QQVRQELL
+603 QQVRQEFL

-621 REHQREVH
+621 REHQREAH

-655 FECQENGEQNGEE
+655 FECQQNEEQSGEE

-687 EHAIDEKF
+687 ERAIDDKF

-733 NSLESLMKGKDLEL
+733 NSLESHMKVKDLEL
-747 EQITMAYKNLQWLK
+747 EQITMAYKNLQWLR
-761 QEMEEK
+761 QEVEEK
-767 HAHSLKEKDTVSSQ
+767 HAHSLKEKDAVSSQ
-781 LQAALHNSNKELED
+781 LQAALHNSTKEVED

-807 SDEVMEQLRWRLQ
+807 SDEVMEQLRLRLQ
-820 LKERMLQEAL
+820 LKEQMLQEVL

-848 QTINSHDQQ
+848 QAINSHDQRR
-857 MKDAAK
+857 KNAAE
-863 RLMHTLAEKNHE
+863 RLMHTLAEKDHE
-875 LQTLRHQLAEKNR
+875 LQTLRHQLVEKDR
-888 EAENFTKQHVFL
+888 AAANFTKHNVSS
-900 LEVPTEVARLKEL
+900 LELPTEITRLKEL
-913 LQEKDRIIHE
+913 LHEKDRIIHE
-923 LVQDGH
+923 LVQDGQ
-929 SKNEPSLQ
+929 SKNESSLQ
-937 PEKMEASEPIDIQ
+937 PEKMEASEPNDDQ
-950 QNANEKEVVQTAID
+950 QNVNEKEAALTAID

-973 QEDIRQVELEQIKEE
+973 EDDIRQVELEQLKEE

-993 RKEKETT
+993 RKEKETR
-1000 LELTTLQSV
+1000 LELTALQSA
-1009 LANQEREIQRQIA
+1009 LSNQEGEIQRQIV
-1022 EIEVLSSN
+1022 EIETLSSN
-1030 IRVKEECIK
+1030 IRVKEDCIK

-1062 VLREQVAKMQSSTQK
+1062 VLREQVAKMEPPTER

-1088 ALEEQIQEQSRLSEA
+1088 ALEEQVQEQSRLSEA

-1110 YISLVKFHSQTD
+1110 YISLVKFHNQTD
-1122 SSSREDSLQAEL
+1122 SSSGEEMLQAEL
-1134 LAVQALRRQLEET
+1134 LAAQALRRQLEEN
-1147 LKRSQEHISRL
+1147 LRRSQELIVRL

-1164 PADSGER
+1164 PADSGE
-1171 HRENAADDG
+1171 HHGENAADDG
-1180 STQCADSAHHNVLKE
+1180 STQCADNAHHNVLKE
-1195 HLTLVEQNHQT
+1195 HLTLVEQNHQKSST
-1206 AESLGELQK
+1206 EPGFKSWVGKMENNSLSHIILAKNAESLDELQK
-1215 FNIEMHELMEQKK
+1215 VKIEMRGLMERKK
-1228 LVEEELKELKAQIEA
+1228 MVEEELKELKAQIEA
-1243 SEYTSVT
+1243 SGYTSVP
-1250 QMRSALLNLSLKN
+1250 QMRSALLNLSLES
-1263 ALKKEGVGDDL
+1263 AQKKKSVAEDL
-1274 TLQAW
+1274 TLQTW
-1279 SKEGKENLNVWGQCE
+1279 WKKGKENLGASGQSE
-1294 EIRKLTVKLQNSET
+1294 EIRKLTAKLQNSEI

-1341 ERLKSELSL
+1341 ERLKSELGL
-1350 SQTQH
+1350 SQSQH
-1355 SSRTGV
+1355 SSRIGV
-1361 HVRDRGTKRA
+1361 QVRDRGTKRA

-1380 LLSQGNEETPSAIDA
+1380 LLSQGSEETPSVRDA

-1405 PWQHADASLGQQSRL
+1405 PWHHMDASLGQQSRF
-1420 RQQSNQLQTELAEYR
+1420 RQQSNQLQTELAESR
-1435 QQNKELQEKLVVTE
+1435 QQSKELQEKLVVTE
-1449 ATVKAQ
+1449 ATIKAQ

-1460 QYKDLLSESS
+1460 QYRDLLTESS

-1490 GRSENEAER
+1490 GKSENEAER
-1499 EEASSPEYSE
+1499 EEASSPEYGD

-1518 KENMIQRHSSLEKP
+1518 KENMIQRHSSLEDP
-1532 GSSTSNPAFSLPL
+1532 GSSTPNPAL
-1545 SIKSCLRKGLTF
+1545 SIKPCLRKGLAF
-1557 KNGGKSNDVAMLQQ
+1557 KNDGKSIDIAMLQQ
-1571 HVNELK
+1571 HVSELK

-1589 LQSRIRSFSTTS
+1589 LQSRISTFSTTS
-1601 DYASSLERPHDAAL
+1601 DYASSLERPHNTAL
-1615 GDIFEALQFDELYD
+1615 GDIFEALQFDELDDD
-1629 DDVWQSDGGDHC
+1629 DDVWQSDGGDRC
-1641 QATTQSNMEIKKLIH
+1641 QATQSNTEIKKLIH
-1656 RVTMLESQLMSAK
+1656 RVTTLESQLKSAK
-1669 MTAPSSKGVSWSG
+1669 MTGPSSKGASWSG

-1700 KMREGRGICHILK
+1700 KMRDGRSICHILK

-1722 FEELLRANDI
+1722 FEELLRANDV

-1762 PLNISDKGDQEL
+1762 ALDISDKGDQEL
-1774 LVVSA
+1774 LVV
-1779 RNLEREI
+1779 R
-1786 ILLRKQMEKERS
+1786 
-1798 LLHGQLRNL
+1798 
-1807 RQQQQILAAS
+1807 
-1817 TREELDK
+1817 
-1824 LSKELQQKNKLIASL
+1824 LSKELQQKNKLIESL

-1860 QSDRASFVSEEQKS
+1860 QSDRASFVSEEQES
-1874 TNDDLEVY
+1874 TNDDQEAY
-1882 HYEVDSSSEYSHNG
+1882 HYETDSSSEYSHND
-1896 QQNAELET
+1896 QQSAGLEK

-1922 ASSCENQPKGSV
+1922 LASASSCENQPKGSA
-1934 SISPLQQ
+1934 SISPQQ
-1941 PCTDTVKSEKGLY
+1941 LYTDNVKSEKGLY
-1954 SSSVPPSTNASHASY
+1954 SSNAPPSTNASQASY
-1969 CADFPCQFRSLPFGP
+1969 CADIPCQFKSLPFGP

-2009 ESMTFSG
+2009 ESMAFSG
-2016 TGTGMSSHLEQV
+2016 TGTGISSHLEQV

-2034 NNALH
+2034 KNALH
-2039 QQLSNTNNLQEVLR
+2039 QQLSNTNNLQEILR
-2053 TTNSYLDNNALW
+2053 TTNSYMDNNALW
-2065 ETTHRPVRINT
+2065 ETTHRSVRINT

-2083 SSGYQSGTNMAGA
+2083 SSGYQSVTNMAGA
-2096 EMLEEHLRE
+2096 ELLEEHFRE

-2125 QLEMR
+2125 QLEVR
-2130 LAAAAKENAVAP
+2130 LAAATKEN
-2142 TNIYIQGLET
+2142 
-2152 MTQLSQE
+2152 
-2159 NRMLRDEI
+2159 
-2167 LTLQAQLTQVPRE
+2167 E
-2180 QAKEIEQLRE
+2180 QSKEMEQLRE
-2190 SLLTTRAR
+2190 SLLTTRTR
-2198 YKLLETELD
+2198 YKLLETELER
-2207 QWREEN
+2207 WREEN
-2213 NNLQAEVRDRQ
+2213 NSLQAEVRDRQ

-2238 NKSNRLLQEI
+2238 NKSNRLLQEV

-2259 QLLHSLQ
+2259 QLLNSLQ
-2266 SEIQVYERLYGKKKP
+2266 SEIQVYERLYGKRKP

-2289 QHHGGGSCAFDIS
+2289 QNHGGGSCAFDIS
-2302 DFLSQIRGLRIQLEH
+2302 DFLTQIRGLRIQLEH
-2317 CIHTNGCLRKQ
+2317 SIHTNGCLRKQ
-2328 LKEKMDEHR
+2328 LKEQMDEHR
-2337 PSSLN
+2337 PASLN
-2342 INHLTSSSSEHNNS
+2342 INHLTSASGEHNS

-2376 PFQLHPKTTSSME
+2376 PFQLHQKTNSSVE
-2389 DFNMEDTSHRHDGYL
+2389 DFNMEDALHQHDGYL
-2404 SDSMSQISCS
+2404 CDSMSQISCS
-2414 VIDDAI
+2414 VIDDEF
-2420 AKKNGYHVVGH
+2420 AKKNGCHVIGH

-2452 ESIVQ
+2452 ESVVQ

-2505 DLPNP
+2505 AAPNP
-2510 DSAMQNN
+2510 DSAIQNN

-2575 ARSNLEPKS
+2575 ARSNLEVNDCTS
-2584 HLAFAFYNRP
+2584 LND
-2594 GKLSKDLLHE
+2594 SKA
-2604 PITSEISKLGYSC
+2604 EISKLGYSC

-2629 EAEARSL
+2629 EARRL

-2642 GKNERFGP
+2642 GKDERYGP

>member
-1 MQSTPCWKMKEV
+1 MKEV
-13 CRICARELCG
+13 CRICARELYG

-36 NLQVILSHILGK
+36 NLQIILSHILGK

-102 ASLFRKNNEE
+102 ASLYCKNNEE
-112 PSNDSKGEDIV
+112 PSTDSKGEDVV
-123 ADGSNLPDVRY
+123 ADGSNLPDSRY

-154 EEAME
+154 EEGME

-177 SCSALRVTDADYEAV
+177 SCSALRVNDADYEAV
-192 CRVPRKLAKTVSGDP
+192 CRVPRKLAKTVSSDP
-207 SIRCGSNVVGS
+207 SIRCGSSLVGS
-218 ITAEEG
+218 VTAEEG
-224 VTMPVIHETV
+224 LSRPVIHETV
-234 SIGQCESR
+234 SIAQCESR
-242 TSVYADSLDKMSPAS
+242 TSVYADSLDKMSSAS
-257 SVESLGAVVEPSA
+257 SVESLGAAMEFPA

-275 AQVEKSAKDDKSPKS
+275 AQVEKAAKNDKSPKS
-290 DFSDGQATYPLL
+290 DFSDGQANYPLL
-302 HSQKLDFVLNLVK
+302 HSQKLDFVLSLVK
-315 NVEYRPVSS
+315 NVEYRPVLS

-331 IPLRPTPLGSQSS
+331 IPVRPSPLGSQSS
-344 GSLGDGISRSDLQN
+344 SSLGDGISRSQLQN
-358 NGHEFAGRYI
+358 NGHELAGRYI
-368 EPPRMHLNFDDMADL
+368 EPPRMHLHFDDMTEL

-398 TQNLIEEQQQQLNQY
+398 TQTLIEEQQQQLNQY

-435 GRIQETESANK
+435 GRIQETDSANK

-459 RAMRYTAQKQDR
+459 RAMRYTAQKQDQ

-489 LYRVIDG
+489 VYHVIDG
-496 QNETQAKLREMLH
+496 QNETQAKLREILH
-509 RSQLEDLKRCAS
+509 RSQLENLKRCAS
-521 CQSISGQPVP
+521 CQSINGQAVP

-544 STSFSNQLELQRVQR
+544 RTSFSNQLELQRRQR

-565 YELTKDRRRKE
+565 YEVTKARRRKE

-584 VHQQK
+584 MHQQK
-589 EATIKHNQELLNTL
+589 EATIKHNQDLRNTL
-603 QQVRQELL
+603 QQVRQEFL

-621 REHQREVH
+621 REHQREAH

-655 FECQENGEQNGEE
+655 FECQQNEEQSGEE

-687 EHAIDEKF
+687 ERAIDDKF

-733 NSLESLMKGKDLEL
+733 NSLESHMKVKDLEL
-747 EQITMAYKNLQWLK
+747 EQITMAYKNLQWLR
-761 QEMEEK
+761 QEVEEK
-767 HAHSLKEKDTVSSQ
+767 HAHSLKEKDAVSSQ
-781 LQAALHNSNKELED
+781 LQAALHNSTKEVED

-807 SDEVMEQLRWRLQ
+807 SDEVMEQLRLRLQ
-820 LKERMLQEAL
+820 LKEQMLQEVL

-848 QTINSHDQQ
+848 QAINSHDQRR
-857 MKDAAK
+857 KNAAE
-863 RLMHTLAEKNHE
+863 RLMHTLAEKDHE
-875 LQTLRHQLAEKNR
+875 LQTLRHQLVEKDR
-888 EAENFTKQHVFL
+888 AAANFTKHNVSS
-900 LEVPTEVARLKEL
+900 LELPTEITRLKEL
-913 LQEKDRIIHE
+913 LHEKDRIIHE
-923 LVQDGH
+923 LVQDGQ
-929 SKNEPSLQ
+929 SKNESSLQ
-937 PEKMEASEPIDIQ
+937 PEKMEASEPNDDQ
-950 QNANEKEVVQTAID
+950 QNVNEKEAALTAID

-973 QEDIRQVELEQIKEE
+973 EDDIRQVELEQLKEE

-993 RKEKETT
+993 RKEKETR
-1000 LELTTLQSV
+1000 LELTALQSA
-1009 LANQEREIQRQIA
+1009 LSNQEGEIQRQIV
-1022 EIEVLSSN
+1022 EIETLSSN
-1030 IRVKEECIK
+1030 IRVKEDCIK

-1062 VLREQVAKMQSSTQK
+1062 VLREQVAKMEPPTER
-1077 NVGKKHHQLIC
+1077 NVGKKHHQFAVVYWQLIC
-1088 ALEEQIQEQSRLSEA
+1088 ALEEQVQEQSRLSEA

-1110 YISLVKFHSQTD
+1110 YISLVKFHNQTD
-1122 SSSREDSLQAEL
+1122 SSSGEEMLQAEL
-1134 LAVQALRRQLEET
+1134 LAAQALRRQLEEN
-1147 LKRSQEHISRL
+1147 LRRSQELIVRL

-1164 PADSGER
+1164 PADSGE
-1171 HRENAADDG
+1171 HHGENAADDG
-1180 STQCADSAHHNVLKE
+1180 STQCADNAHHNVLKE
-1195 HLTLVEQNHQT
+1195 HLTLVEQNHQKSST
-1206 AESLGELQK
+1206 EPGFKSWVGKMENNSLSHIILAKNAESLDELQK
-1215 FNIEMHELMEQKK
+1215 VKIEMRGLMERKK
-1228 LVEEELKELKAQIEA
+1228 MVEEELKELKAQIEA
-1243 SEYTSVT
+1243 SGYTSVP
-1250 QMRSALLNLSLKN
+1250 QMRSALLNLSLES
-1263 ALKKEGVGDDL
+1263 AQKKKSVAEDL
-1274 TLQAW
+1274 TLQTW
-1279 SKEGKENLNVWGQCE
+1279 WKKGKENLGASGQSE
-1294 EIRKLTVKLQNSET
+1294 EIRKLTAKLQNSEI

-1341 ERLKSELSL
+1341 ERLKSELGL
-1350 SQTQH
+1350 SQSQH
-1355 SSRTGV
+1355 SSRIGV
-1361 HVRDRGTKRA
+1361 QVRDRGTKRA

-1380 LLSQGNEETPSAIDA
+1380 LLSQGSEETPSVRDA

-1405 PWQHADASLGQQSRL
+1405 PWHHMDASLGQQSRF
-1420 RQQSNQLQTELAEYR
+1420 RQQSNQLQTELAESR
-1435 QQNKELQEKLVVTE
+1435 QQSKELQEKLVVTE
-1449 ATVKAQ
+1449 ATIKAQ

-1460 QYKDLLSESS
+1460 QYRDLLTESS

-1490 GRSENEAER
+1490 GKSENEAER
-1499 EEASSPEYSE
+1499 EEASSPEYGD

-1518 KENMIQRHSSLEKP
+1518 KENMIQRHSSLEDP
-1532 GSSTSNPAFSLPL
+1532 GSSTPNPAL
-1545 SIKSCLRKGLTF
+1545 SIKPCLRKGLAF
-1557 KNGGKSNDVAMLQQ
+1557 KNDGKSIDIAMLQQ
-1571 HVNELK
+1571 HVSELK

-1589 LQSRIRSFSTTS
+1589 LQSRISTFSTTS
-1601 DYASSLERPHDAAL
+1601 DYASSLERPHNTAL
-1615 GDIFEALQFDELYD
+1615 GDIFEALQFDELDDD
-1629 DDVWQSDGGDHC
+1629 DDVWQSDGGDRC
-1641 QATTQSNMEIKKLIH
+1641 QATQSNTEIKKLIH
-1656 RVTMLESQLMSAK
+1656 RVTTLESQLKSAK
-1669 MTAPSSKGVSWSG
+1669 MTGPSSKGASWSG

-1700 KMREGRGICHILK
+1700 KMRDGRSICHILK

-1722 FEELLRANDI
+1722 FEELLRANDV

-1762 PLNISDKGDQEL
+1762 ALDISDKGDQEL
-1774 LVVSA
+1774 LVV
-1779 RNLEREI
+1779 R
-1786 ILLRKQMEKERS
+1786 
-1798 LLHGQLRNL
+1798 
-1807 RQQQQILAAS
+1807 
-1817 TREELDK
+1817 
-1824 LSKELQQKNKLIASL
+1824 LSKELQQKNKLIESL

-1860 QSDRASFVSEEQKS
+1860 QSDRASFVSEEQES
-1874 TNDDLEVY
+1874 TNDDQEAY
-1882 HYEVDSSSEYSHNG
+1882 HYETDSSSEYSHND
-1896 QQNAELET
+1896 QQSAGLEK

-1922 ASSCENQPKGSV
+1922 LASASSCENQPKGSA
-1934 SISPLQQ
+1934 SISPQQ
-1941 PCTDTVKSEKGLY
+1941 LYTDNVKSEKGLY
-1954 SSSVPPSTNASHASY
+1954 SSNAPPSTNASQASY
-1969 CADFPCQFRSLPFGP
+1969 CADIPCQFKSLPFGP

-2009 ESMTFSG
+2009 ESMAFSG
-2016 TGTGMSSHLEQV
+2016 TGTGISSHLEQV

-2034 NNALH
+2034 KNALH
-2039 QQLSNTNNLQEVLR
+2039 QQLSNTNNLQEILR
-2053 TTNSYLDNNALW
+2053 TTNSYMDNNALW
-2065 ETTHRPVRINT
+2065 ETTHRSVRINT

-2083 SSGYQSGTNMAGA
+2083 SSGYQSVTNMAGA
-2096 EMLEEHLRE
+2096 ELLEEHFRE

-2125 QLEMR
+2125 QLEVR
-2130 LAAAAKENAVAP
+2130 LAAATKENAVAP

-2152 MTQLSQE
+2152 MTQLSEE
-2159 NRMLRDEI
+2159 NRMMRDEI
-2167 LTLQAQLTQVPRE
+2167 LTLQTQLTQVPRE
-2180 QAKEIEQLRE
+2180 QSKEMEQLRE
-2190 SLLTTRAR
+2190 SLLTTRTR
-2198 YKLLETELD
+2198 YKLLETELER
-2207 QWREEN
+2207 WREEN
-2213 NNLQAEVRDRQ
+2213 NSLQAEVRDRQ

-2238 NKSNRLLQEI
+2238 NKSNRLLQEV

-2259 QLLHSLQ
+2259 QLLNSLQ
-2266 SEIQVYERLYGKKKP
+2266 SEIQVYERLYGKRKP

-2289 QHHGGGSCAFDIS
+2289 QNHGGGSCAFDIS
-2302 DFLSQIRGLRIQLEH
+2302 DFLTQIRGLRIQLEH
-2317 CIHTNGCLRKQ
+2317 SIHTNGCLRKQ
-2328 LKEKMDEHR
+2328 LKEQMDEHR
-2337 PSSLN
+2337 PASLN
-2342 INHLTSSSSEHNNS
+2342 INHLTSASGEHNS

-2376 PFQLHPKTTSSME
+2376 PFQLHQKTNSSVE
-2389 DFNMEDTSHRHDGYL
+2389 DFNMEDALHQHDGYL
-2404 SDSMSQISCS
+2404 CDSMSQISCS
-2414 VIDDAI
+2414 VIDDEF
-2420 AKKNGYHVVGH
+2420 AKKNGCHVIGH

-2452 ESIVQ
+2452 ESVVQ
-2457 SCVNAAFLEIDGSKD
+2457 SCVNAAFLEIDGSKQD

-2505 DLPNP
+2505 AAPNP
-2510 DSAMQNN
+2510 DSAIQNN

-2575 ARSNLEPKS
+2575 ARSNLEKS
-2584 HLAFAFYNRP
+2584 QNLVTAV
-2594 GKLSKDLLHE
+2594 
-2604 PITSEISKLGYSC
+2604 
-2617 PRSWNFMNPIYP
+2617 P
-2629 EAEARSL
+2629 EAGTS
-2636 GQSSLS
+2636 
-2642 GKNERFGP
+2642 
-2650 NLV
+2650 